1 MDMYARTQGN
11 RMKPRISMKKSFGE
25 GVLHSMKSLL
35 HSRKELCSVS
45 SEECLSQEEQDNF
58 IEITFIG
65 FAEEMGTAHL
75 QELAAVSV
83 ELPDVLKSFQLCKLK
98 ENEVIFL
105 KDLKKTLAKP
115 YVMKHQNQLPEV
127 FCVMRL
133 SPSFPRIKVDYIFT
147 LLSKYT
153 TGVRYVVEVN
163 SLQKHQTEASHGE
176 DDDTNQSV
184 SSIEDDFVT
193 AFEHLDEDEPSKIQ
207 SAGTSSFTSRNHRD
221 TASQTIP
228 SQCLEAVDSKFLVGS
243 AHRKSSTRSSTLI
256 DILGLKE
263 LSSVKNSVTTSISD
277 PWIQRSFYKPYNP
290 CDQGV
295 NFLCKTLFS
304 SSPAESSESD
314 CSSPSP
320 IIFLDEEGYQK
331 SLKAKLQLPKI
342 PVVKDGIE
350 DSDSEVSEFFD
361 SFDQFDELEQALEN
375 SCKVIRDPILG
386 NPSQKRRTGH
396 EQLSS
401 ASITMNPQKF
411 KFDRPT
417 LPANVK
423 KPTPLKP
430 ESPYS
435 SVFDVPDS
443 PRPVKTPGEENGGLF
458 SPIRS
463 SAFSPLGS
471 CGSSEC
477 LCRIN
482 LGGDGT
488 GQNHHDAVYNSYSA
502 YADSVSF
509 EILGSV
515 FHSKS
520 SSEQVCAEND
530 SKHKGIALKEKKGQA
545 GDLKMKTSKEPDK
558 QAKSKHK
565 SLMIRDSIQK
575 FATELVE
582 KSFGSA
588 FKDLQKGVSSCTNA
602 LCHLAAR
609 LTSSVF
615 QMAFY
620 EIGRRRAVSLKERA
634 INGIASF
641 LVSEAI
647 TGALKELRHVKKQ
660 IFTNTVARFAADL
673 AEELVFEGIME
684 VCQFSYPST
693 PTAAQPSSFDYED
706 KVVRSYARDLSE
718 SVIQEAFIE
727 LSQVD
732 VTFTTQAAI
741 SVSMDNIKYV
751 SAESMLESTRTST
764 VFPNLND
771 RATLKPIQD
780 SEKEYTV
787 QQALFCTSGVV
798 SSIPVPLAGR
808 ALCQPQV
815 SSVAHKAKIS
825 PALNSDDN
833 MKVYKD
839 PAHPLSTSRK
849 REEEVTSFRNIYLTS
864 DHSQSTESTPSC
876 LHNQNDTKR
885 PNNRSGMNNN
895 SELTSGS
902 KGINTFSG
910 TMVDMIVNE
919 AYEAITSSRV
929 TKAVEEYTDFL
940 TRKIIDKKPYVQCI
954 GEDFPKNMFADH
966 LAKYVIKQSVDES
979 KTVLCSTS
987 ENLACHVSSQTY
999 TGIGRKEQCVIKKQE
1014 AEKQSN
1020 VSIIAEQQQMP
1031 LNNPC
1036 KFLLTP
1042 THSVQCFS
1050 ESKDCWQDQ
1059 KGHRF
1064 SSKSPPP
1071 CSAVTFARHFLED
1084 FTDTG
1089 SCSVTCLNRPSKKH
1103 DTHKPSPG
1111 PLAYRQ
1117 ADCFLRANSF
1127 SSVMFGS
1134 EDALQME
1141 DKSSLQDG
1149 NTRVMPDTP
1158 PPTPLVP
1165 CQGSSERNLRK
1176 LSKKLKGELAKEFA
1190 PATPPST
1197 PYNPS
1202 VTELS
1207 ETEHDSLENEEFMLK
1222 LMRSLSE
1229 EVESS
1234 EDEDHSEMAVEKEEH
1249 SEKTNQYADCL
1260 ASHIISVATEMAAS
1274 HLDGKTNEREA
1285 CRQVQ
1290 LGMQNKRCGYT
1301 ALTNV
1306 PEQMCNSLWNYAGD
1320 MAGKVISEAKK
1331 IVKSRHCKLL
1341 RLKRVNCQ
1349 VDCLYV
1355 RKGDYRSKDRCGPAR
1370 EQWLGER
1377 DSSALPLPQ
1386 DSGMTGL
1393 TSKYPSCE
1401 SVTDEYADHIIRV
1414 LKREGGNAELL
1425 MDQYASR
1432 LVYRSIK
1439 SGLQQAARKNKLRY
1453 NRKAFPGQNAQV
1465 HGKLELIK
1473 AMNKDAVQ
1481 QMKSS
1486 VHCCEDQTYGRSNS
1500 TQRTEC
1506 TELLHFSES
1515 LARSITCDVRKK
1527 LKISGACLP
1536 KSLTDSCLYKKTE
1549 FDEVTGDLIKTRI
1562 SRTSLPFSPDHKLY
1576 HSTGSLND
1584 NGYSEGIIQAIE
1596 QYARKVADDT
1606 LEMSLG
1612 SAVLH
1617 VAENRKN
1624 GDKLSYTE
1632 KLSPFSGTVC
1642 RCCSMKEHRYCT
1654 ESTSHH
1660 LPAHESSIPV
1670 RHFLHSGLGGACQK
1684 SRVFQLDIPK
1694 IHVDVEQKTV
1704 LSDKGAT
1711 AAIEKAEGELS
1722 YTSLTADSGIG
1733 QDGVSFAE
1741 SLTTEIMTSAMT
1753 NIGQTVNVSVYLSM
1767 PTIADHLADC
1777 TESSQ
1782 GKIAKLSYGEQVQKC
1797 SVGREGFHSV
1807 ESIVSQ
1813 QMSLSIGDDSTGSWS
1828 NLSFEDEHPDESSSF
1843 LHLSDSN
1850 GNSSSWSS
1858 LGLEGDMY
1866 EENLSFPTSDSD
1878 GTEDKDEDSK
1888 DAVEGLEQIRKTL
1901 AIVNIDLEP
1910 NLVDPQLRA
1919 TLQWLAASE
1928 TEVSELYFHDSVT
1941 RDFVFLTRRLRERD
1955 WKVGDLLQAVLKYCE
1970 MIEKASDGEQA
1981 LNKSLVGWLL
1991 ENV

>member
-1 MDMYARTQGN
+1 MDKYARTQGS
-11 RMKPRISMKKSFGE
+11 RMKSRISVKKNFGE
-25 GVLHSMKSLL
+25 GALHCMKSLL

-45 SEECLSQEEQDNF
+45 AEECLNREEQDNF

-65 FAEEMGTAHL
+65 FAEEKSTAHL
-75 QELAAVSV
+75 KELAAVSA
-83 ELPDVLKSFQLCKLK
+83 ELPDVLKSVQLCNLK

-105 KDLKKTLAKP
+105 KDVKATWAKP
-115 YVMKHQNQLPEV
+115 YVMKHQSQLPEV

-133 SPSFPRIKVDYIFT
+133 SPSFPRIKVDYVFT

-153 TGVRYVVEVN
+153 TGVRYAVEIN
-163 SLQKHQTEASHGE
+163 SSQKHRTEPSHGE

-193 AFEHLDEDEPSKIQ
+193 AFEHLDEDEPSKLQ
-207 SAGTSSFTSRNHRD
+207 SAGVSSYISQNHRD
-221 TASQTIP
+221 AASQTIP
-228 SQCLEAVDSKFLVGS
+228 AQSLEVADSKILVGS
-243 AHRKSSTRSSTLI
+243 TRRKSSARSSTLI

-290 CDQGV
+290 SDQGV
-295 NFLCKTLFS
+295 NFLRKTLFS

-361 SFDQFDELEQALEN
+361 SFDQFDDLEQALEN

-386 NPSQKRRTGH
+386 NPSQKRRTAH

-401 ASITMNPQKF
+401 ARVTMNPQKF
-411 KFDRPT
+411 KFDRPA
-417 LPANVK
+417 LPANVR
-423 KPTPLKP
+423 KPTPRKP

-435 SVFDVPDS
+435 SIFDVPDS
-443 PRPVKTPGEENGGLF
+443 PRPVKTSGEENGALF

-477 LCRIN
+477 LCRIS

-488 GQNHHDAVYNSYSA
+488 GPNHHDAVYNSYSA

-515 FHSKS
+515 FHSES
-520 SSEQVCAEND
+520 SSGQVCAGD
-530 SKHKGIALKEKKGQA
+530 YLKHKGIALKEKKGQA
-545 GDLKMKTSKEPDK
+545 VDLKMKNREPEK

-582 KSFGSA
+582 KSFGNA

-620 EIGRRRAVSLKERA
+620 EIGRRRAISLKERA
-634 INGIASF
+634 ISGIANL

-751 SAESMLESTRTST
+751 SAESMIESTQTST
-764 VFPNLND
+764 VFPNFSD
-771 RATLKPIQD
+771 RVALKPAQD
-780 SEKEYTV
+780 SKKEYTV
-787 QQALFCTSGVV
+787 QQALFCTSGLV

-808 ALCQPQV
+808 ALCRHQV
-815 SSVAHKAKIS
+815 SSDAYKAKGTTDS
-825 PALNSDDN
+825 NSDDN
-833 MKVYKD
+833 TKVYKD
-839 PAHPLSTSRK
+839 STHPFFTSRK
-849 REEEVTSFRNIYLTS
+849 REEEVTSFRNVYVTA
-864 DHSQSTESTPSC
+864 DHSQSTGSTPS
-876 LHNQNDTKR
+876 LPHNQNDSKQA
-885 PNNRSGMNNN
+885 NNRSGMNNT
-895 SELTSGS
+895 ELTSGS

-910 TMVDMIVNE
+910 TIVDIIVNE

-929 TKAVEEYTDFL
+929 TKAVEEYRDFL
-940 TRKIIDKKPYVQCI
+940 TRKIIDKKPHTQCF
-954 GEDFPKNMFADH
+954 GDDFPKNMFADH

-979 KTVLCSTS
+979 KAVLCNTPD
-987 ENLACHVSSQTY
+987 NLACNATSETSADSS
-999 TGIGRKEQCVIKKQE
+999 RKDQCVTKKQE

-1020 VSIIAEQQQMP
+1020 VSVIVEQQQMP

-1036 KFLLTP
+1036 KFLRTP

-1050 ESKDCWQDQ
+1050 ESKDCWQEQ
-1059 KGHRF
+1059 KEHSF
-1064 SSKSPPP
+1064 SAKLPLP
-1071 CSAVTFARHFLED
+1071 CSTVTFARHVLQD
-1084 FTDTG
+1084 FTETG
-1089 SCSVTCLNRPSKKH
+1089 SYSTPYLNKPSKTH
-1103 DTHKPSPG
+1103 DTQKPSSG
-1111 PLAYRQ
+1111 PLTYKQ
-1117 ADCFLRANSF
+1117 ADCFLHANRF
-1127 SSVMFGS
+1127 SSVMLGS
-1134 EDALQME
+1134 EEALQVE
-1141 DKSSLQDG
+1141 DKSSLKDG
-1149 NTRVMPDTP
+1149 SICAMPGTP

-1202 VTELS
+1202 VTGLS
-1207 ETEHDSLENEEFMLK
+1207 ETDHDALENEEFMLK

-1234 EDEDHSEMAVEKEEH
+1234 EDEYHSEIPVEKKECA
-1249 SEKTNQYADCL
+1249 EKTVQYADCL

-1274 HLDGKTNEREA
+1274 HLGGKTNEREA
-1285 CRQVQ
+1285 DREVQ

-1301 ALTNV
+1301 AFVNI
-1306 PEQMCNSLWNYAGD
+1306 PEETCNSLCNYAGD

-1349 VDCLYV
+1349 VDCVYLK
-1355 RKGDYRSKDRCGPAR
+1355 KGDKDHNSKEWCGPVQD
-1370 EQWLGER
+1370 QWLGER
-1377 DSSALPLPQ
+1377 DSSVLSLPQ
-1386 DSGMTGL
+1386 GSGMAGL

-1425 MDQYASR
+1425 MDQYANR
-1432 LVYRSIK
+1432 LAYRSIK
-1439 SGLQQAARKNKLRY
+1439 SGLQQAARKTKQRY
-1453 NRKAFPGQNAQV
+1453 NRKTFPGQNTQV
-1465 HGKLELIK
+1465 SGKLEPIK
-1473 AMNKDAVQ
+1473 AVNKDAVQ
-1481 QMKSS
+1481 HMKSS
-1486 VHCCEDQTYGRSNS
+1486 IHRCEDQTCERSID
-1500 TQRTEC
+1500 TQRMEC
-1506 TELLHFSES
+1506 TELLNFSES

-1527 LKISGACLP
+1527 LKMSGACLP

-1549 FDEVTGDLIKTRI
+1549 FDEVTGDLTKTRF
-1562 SRTSLPFSPDHKLY
+1562 SRTFLPFSPDRKLY
-1576 HSTGSLND
+1576 HSMGSLNE
-1584 NGYSEGIIQAIE
+1584 NSYSQSIIQAIE
-1596 QYARKVADDT
+1596 EYARKVADDT
-1606 LEMSLG
+1606 LEMSLE

-1642 RCCSMKEHRYCT
+1642 RCCSMKEHRYCS
-1654 ESTSHH
+1654 ESASHH
-1660 LPAHESSIPV
+1660 LPVQEPSLPV
-1670 RHFLHSGLGGACQK
+1670 RHFLHAGLGSASQK
-1684 SRVFQLDIPK
+1684 SRVLQLDIPK

-1704 LSDKGAT
+1704 FSDKGAT
-1711 AAIEKAEGELS
+1711 VAIEKAEGELS
-1722 YTSLTADSGIG
+1722 YTSLAADSGIG

-1753 NIGQTVNVSVYLSM
+1753 NIGQAVNIS
-1767 PTIADHLADC
+1767 
-1777 TESSQ
+1777 
-1782 GKIAKLSYGEQVQKC
+1782 

-1807 ESIVSQ
+1807 ESVVSQ

-1888 DAVEGLEQIRKTL
+1888 DAVEGSEQIRKTL
-1901 AIVNIDLEP
+1901 AVANIDLEP
-1910 NLVDPQLRA
+1910 NLVDLQLRA

-1928 TEVSELYFHDSVT
+1928 TEVSDLHFHDSAT
-1941 RDFVFLTRRLRERD
+1941 REFVFLSRRLRERD

-1970 MIEKASDGEQA
+1970 IIEKASDGEQA
-1981 LNKSLVGWLL
+1981 LNKSLVSWLL

>member
-1 MDMYARTQGN
+1 MDMYTRAQSSRL
-11 RMKPRISMKKSFGE
+11 KPRMSVKKSFGE
-25 GVLHSMKSLL
+25 SVLHSMKSLL
-35 HSRKELCSVS
+35 HSKKDLCNVS
-45 SEECLSQEEQDNF
+45 AEECLNQEEHDYF
-58 IEITFIG
+58 IEMTFIG

-83 ELPDVLKSFQLCKLK
+83 ELPDVLKSLQLCKLK
-98 ENEVIFL
+98 ENEVMFL
-105 KDLKKTLAKP
+105 KDIKKTLVKP
-115 YVMKHQNQLPEV
+115 YAIKPQNQLPEV
-127 FCVMRL
+127 VCVMRL
-133 SPSFPRIKVDYIFT
+133 SPSFPRIKADYIFT

-153 TGVRYVVEVN
+153 TGIRYAVGIT
-163 SLQKHQTEASHGE
+163 SSQKHQSETSHGE

-207 SAGTSSFTSRNHRD
+207 SAGVCSFTSQNHRD
-221 TASQTIP
+221 AASQTI
-228 SQCLEAVDSKFLVGS
+228 SAQSLEAVDSKILVGS
-243 AHRKSSTRSSTLI
+243 VRRKSSARSSTLV

-277 PWIQRSFYKPYNP
+277 PWIQRSFYKTYNP
-290 CDQGV
+290 SDQGV
-295 NFLCKTLFS
+295 NFLCKTFFS

-361 SFDQFDELEQALEN
+361 SFDQFDELEEALEN

-386 NPSQKRRTGH
+386 NPTQKRRTAQ
-396 EQLSS
+396 EKLSS
-401 ASITMNPQKF
+401 ASVAMNPQKF
-411 KFDRPT
+411 KSDRPT

-423 KPTPLKP
+423 KPTPRKL

-435 SVFDVPDS
+435 SGFDVPDS
-443 PRPVKTPGEENGGLF
+443 PRPVKTSGEENGGFF

-488 GQNHHDAVYNSYSA
+488 GQNHHDAIYNSYSA
-502 YADSVSF
+502 YADSVSS

-515 FHSKS
+515 FHSEFS
-520 SSEQVCAEND
+520 SQVCTGND
-530 SKHKGIALKEKKGQA
+530 SEPKGIALKEKKGQA
-545 GDLKMKTSKEPDK
+545 AKMKTGKETDK

-575 FATELVE
+575 FAAELVE

-620 EIGRRRAVSLKERA
+620 EIGRRRAISLKERA
-634 INGIASF
+634 INGIANF

-673 AEELVFEGIME
+673 AEELVFEGVME

-693 PTAAQPSSFDYED
+693 PTAAQPSAFDYED
-706 KVVRSYARDLSE
+706 KVVRSYAGDLSE

-741 SVSMDNIKYV
+741 SVSMDNVKYV
-751 SAESMLESTRTST
+751 SAESMVESTRTST

-771 RATLKPIQD
+771 RVALNPIQD
-780 SEKEYTV
+780 SKKEYTV

-808 ALCQPQV
+808 ALCHHQV
-815 SSVAHKAKIS
+815 SSDACKAEVF
-825 PALNSDDN
+825 PAPSSDDN
-833 MKVYKD
+833 VKVCED
-839 PAHPLSTSRK
+839 SAHPFFTSRK

-864 DHSQSTESTPSC
+864 DHSPSTGSTPSL
-876 LHNQNDTKR
+876 LHKQNDNKQT
-885 PNNRSGMNNN
+885 NTTSGMNIN

-902 KGINTFSG
+902 KGIKTFSG

-919 AYEAITSSRV
+919 AYEAISSSRV
-929 TKAVEEYTDFL
+929 TKAVEEYTDFF
-940 TRKIIDKKPYVQCI
+940 TRKIIDKKSYVQCS
-954 GEDFPKNMFADH
+954 GEDFTKSMVVDP
-966 LAKYVIKQSVDES
+966 LPKYVVKQSVNES
-979 KTVLCSTS
+979 KAVACSAS
-987 ENLACHVSSQTY
+987 ENLACNVSIQTCAD
-999 TGIGRKEQCVIKKQE
+999 IRRREQCVKKQE
-1014 AEKQSN
+1014 AEKQTN
-1020 VSIIAEQQQMP
+1020 VSVIMGQQMP

-1036 KFLLTP
+1036 RFLLTP
-1042 THSVQCFS
+1042 TRPVQCFP
-1050 ESKDCWQDQ
+1050 ESKDCCRER
-1059 KGHRF
+1059 KGHGF
-1064 SSKSPPP
+1064 SSKSPPT
-1071 CSAVTFARHFLED
+1071 CSTVTFARQVVED
-1084 FTDTG
+1084 FNGTG
-1089 SCSVTCLNRPSKKH
+1089 SSSITCLNRPSKKH
-1103 DTHKPSPG
+1103 DTQKTSSG
-1111 PLAYRQ
+1111 PLTYRQ
-1117 ADCFLRANSF
+1117 ADSFLHANSF
-1127 SSVMFGS
+1127 SSVIFS
-1134 EDALQME
+1134 REDALQGE
-1141 DKSSLQDG
+1141 DKSSLKDG
-1149 NTRVMPDTP
+1149 STCVMPGTP

-1165 CQGSSERNLRK
+1165 YQYSSERNLRK

-1202 VTELS
+1202 VTGLS
-1207 ETEHDSLENEEFMLK
+1207 ETECDSLENEEFMLK

-1234 EDEDHSEMAVEKEEH
+1234 EDEDHSEMPVEK
-1249 SEKTNQYADCL
+1249 
-1260 ASHIISVATEMAAS
+1260 
-1274 HLDGKTNEREA
+1274 G
-1285 CRQVQ
+1285 
-1290 LGMQNKRCGYT
+1290 
-1301 ALTNV
+1301 
-1306 PEQMCNSLWNYAGD
+1306 
-1320 MAGKVISEAKK
+1320 
-1331 IVKSRHCKLL
+1331 
-1341 RLKRVNCQ
+1341 
-1349 VDCLYV
+1349 
-1355 RKGDYRSKDRCGPAR
+1355 
-1370 EQWLGER
+1370 
-1377 DSSALPLPQ
+1377 
-1386 DSGMTGL
+1386 SGVTGL

-1432 LVYRSIK
+1432 LVYKSIK
-1439 SGLQQAARKNKLRY
+1439 SGLQQVARKNRLRY
-1453 NRKAFPGQNAQV
+1453 NRKLLPGQNAQV
-1465 HGKLELIK
+1465 NGKLELLK
-1473 AMNKDAVQ
+1473 AVNKGAVQ

-1486 VHCCEDQTYGRSNS
+1486 IYRCEDQMCERNLS
-1500 TQRTEC
+1500 TRRTQHA
-1506 TELLHFSES
+1506 ELLDFSES
-1515 LARSITCDVRKK
+1515 LVRSITCDVRNK
-1527 LKISGACLP
+1527 LKMSGACLP

-1549 FDEVTGDLIKTRI
+1549 FDEVTGDLIKTGF
-1562 SRTSLPFSPDHKLY
+1562 SRTFHPFSPDHKLY
-1576 HSTGSLND
+1576 HSTGSLNE
-1584 NGYSEGIIQAIE
+1584 NGYSEGIIEAIE

-1606 LEMSLG
+1606 LEMSLE

-1624 GDKLSYTE
+1624 GDRLSHTE

-1660 LPAHESSIPV
+1660 LSVQESSIPG
-1670 RHFLHSGLGGACQK
+1670 RHFLHSRLADACQK
-1684 SRVFQLDIPK
+1684 SRAFQLDIPK
-1694 IHVDVEQKTV
+1694 IHVDVEQKMV
-1704 LSDKGAT
+1704 FSGKGAT
-1711 AAIEKAEGELS
+1711 AAVEKAEGELS

-1753 NIGQTVNVSVYLSM
+1753 NIGQAVNIS
-1767 PTIADHLADC
+1767 
-1777 TESSQ
+1777 
-1782 GKIAKLSYGEQVQKC
+1782 

-1843 LHLSDSN
+1843 LHLSDSSAAFSSSPGSN

-1866 EENLSFPTSDSD
+1866 EENLSLPTSDSD

-1888 DAVEGLEQIRKTL
+1888 DAAEGLEQIRKTL
-1901 AIVNIDLEP
+1901 SIVNIDLES

-1919 TLQWLAASE
+1919 ALQWLSASE
-1928 TEVSELYFHDSVT
+1928 TEVSDLHFHDTAT
-1941 RDFVFLTRRLRERD
+1941 REFVFLSRRLRERD

-1970 MIEKASDGEQA
+1970 MIEKAPDGDQA
-1981 LNKSLVGWLL
+1981 PNKSLVGWLM

>member
-1 MDMYARTQGN
+1 MDVYTRTQST
-11 RMKPRISMKKSFGE
+11 RMKPRLSVKKSFGE

-35 HSRKELCSVS
+35 HSRKELCNVS
-45 SEECLSQEEQDNF
+45 AEECLNREEQDNF

-75 QELAAVSV
+75 QELAAVSA
-83 ELPDVLKSFQLCKLK
+83 ELPDVLKSLQLCKLK

-105 KDLKKTLAKP
+105 KDVKKTLPKP
-115 YVMKHQNQLPEV
+115 CVMRSQSQLPEV
-127 FCVMRL
+127 LCVVRL
-133 SPSFPRIKVDYIFT
+133 APSFPRIKADYVFT

-153 TGVRYVVEVN
+153 TGVRYAVEIN
-163 SLQKHQTEASHGE
+163 SLQKQQTETSRAE

-193 AFEHLDEDEPSKIQ
+193 AFEQLDEDEPSKGQ
-207 SAGTSSFTSRNHRD
+207 SVGACSSTSRNHRD
-221 TASQTIP
+221 AASQTIP
-228 SQCLEAVDSKFLVGS
+228 GQCPEAVDSKILVGS
-243 AHRKSSTRSSTLI
+243 GRRKSSTRSSALI
-256 DILGLKE
+256 DILELKE

-290 CDQGV
+290 SGQGV

-304 SSPAESSESD
+304 SSPAESSESN

-361 SFDQFDELEQALEN
+361 SFDQFDELEQTLEK
-375 SCKVIRDPILG
+375 SGKVIRDPILG
-386 NPSQKRRTGH
+386 NPSQKRRAAH
-396 EQLSS
+396 EHLCS
-401 ASITMNPQKF
+401 ANITMNPQKF

-423 KPTPLKP
+423 KPTPRKP

-443 PRPVKTPGEENGGLF
+443 PRPVKASGEESGGLF

-477 LCRIN
+477 LCRIS

-488 GQNHHDAVYNSYSA
+488 SQNHHDALYNTYSE

-515 FHSKS
+515 FHSES
-520 SSEQVCAEND
+520 SSEQICAGHD
-530 SKHKGIALKEKKGQA
+530 SKCNRIALKEEKSQA
-545 GDLKMKTSKEPDK
+545 ADLRIKTGKEPDK
-558 QAKSKHK
+558 QAKSKHR
-565 SLMIRDSIQK
+565 SSMIRDSIQK
-575 FATELVE
+575 FATDLVE

-620 EIGRRRAVSLKERA
+620 EIGRRRAISLKERA
-634 INGIASF
+634 INGLANF

-693 PTAAQPSSFDYED
+693 PTAAQLSSFDYED

-741 SVSMDNIKYV
+741 SVSMDNVKYV
-751 SAESMLESTRTST
+751 SAESTLESTQTST
-764 VFPNLND
+764 VFPNFND
-771 RATLKPIQD
+771 RVALNPIQD
-780 SEKEYTV
+780 SKKEYTV
-787 QQALFCTSGVV
+787 HQALFCTSGIV

-808 ALCQPQV
+808 ALCQRQT
-815 SSVAHKAKIS
+815 SSDACKAKACTA
-825 PALNSDDN
+825 PNSDDN
-833 MKVYKD
+833 VKVCKD
-839 PAHPLSTSRK
+839 WTHQFFTNRK
-849 REEEVTSFRNIYLTS
+849 REEEVSFRNIYLTS
-864 DHSQSTESTPSC
+864 DHSRSSENNPSL
-876 LHNQNDTKR
+876 LHKQNDTKQTT
-885 PNNRSGMNNN
+885 NRSGMNSN
-895 SELTSGS
+895 SELTCGS
-902 KGINTFSG
+902 KSINSFSG

-919 AYEAITSSRV
+919 AYEAISSSRV
-929 TKAVEEYTDFL
+929 TKAVEEYTELL
-940 TRKIIDKKPYVQCI
+940 TRKIDKKPYVQYS
-954 GEDFPKNMFADH
+954 GEDFPKNAFADH
-966 LAKYVIKQSVDES
+966 LAKCIIKQSVDET
-979 KTVLCSTS
+979 KTVLCNTS
-987 ENLACHVSSQTY
+987 ENLSCNVGSQTY
-999 TGIGRKEQCVIKKQE
+999 TDISRKEQCVIKKQE

-1020 VSIIAEQQQMP
+1020 ASIIVEQQMP
-1031 LNNPC
+1031 LNNQC

-1042 THSVQCFS
+1042 TNSVQCFS
-1050 ESKDCWQDQ
+1050 ESKGCWQEQ
-1059 KGHRF
+1059 KGHGF

-1071 CSAVTFARHFLED
+1071 CSSVTSARHVLED
-1084 FTDTG
+1084 LADTG
-1089 SCSVTCLNRPSKKH
+1089 SCSVTNKPSKNR
-1103 DTHKPSPG
+1103 DTQKPSSG
-1111 PLAYRQ
+1111 RLSYRQ
-1117 ADCFLRANSF
+1117 ADCFLHANSF

-1134 EDALQME
+1134 EEALQMV
-1141 DKSSLQDG
+1141 DKSSIKEG
-1149 NTRVMPDTP
+1149 NNGVMPDTP

-1165 CQGSSERNLRK
+1165 CQASSERNLRK

-1202 VTELS
+1202 VTGSS
-1207 ETEHDSLENEEFMLK
+1207 EIEHDSLENEEFMLK

-1234 EDEDHSEMAVEKEEH
+1234 DDEDHSEMIVEKEH
-1249 SEKTNQYADCL
+1249 SEKTIQYADCL
-1260 ASHIISVATEMAAS
+1260 ASHIISIATEMAAS
-1274 HLDGKTNEREA
+1274 YLDAKTNEREA
-1285 CRQVQ
+1285 DRQIQ
-1290 LGMQNKRCGYT
+1290 LSMQNKKCGYT
-1301 ALTNV
+1301 TFIST
-1306 PEQMCNSLWNYAGD
+1306 PEETCSSLWNYAGD

-1331 IVKSRHCKLL
+1331 MVKSRHCKLL

-1349 VDCLYV
+1349 VDCLYL
-1355 RKGDYRSKDRCGPAR
+1355 RKGDKDDNSKEWCGPV
-1370 EQWLGER
+1370 QDQPPGER
-1377 DSSALPLPQ
+1377 DSSVLSLPQ
-1386 DSGMTGL
+1386 GSDMTGL

-1414 LKREGGNAELL
+1414 LKREGANSELL

-1432 LVYRSIK
+1432 LAYRSIK
-1439 SGLQQAARKNKLRY
+1439 SGLRQAARKTKLRC
-1453 NRKAFPGQNAQV
+1453 NRKTFPGQSAPIN
-1465 HGKLELIK
+1465 GKLELIK
-1473 AMNKDAVQ
+1473 AVNKDAVQ
-1481 QMKSS
+1481 QVKSS
-1486 VHCCEDQTYGRSNS
+1486 IHHCADQTHERSIS
-1500 TQRTEC
+1500 TRRTEC
-1506 TELLHFSES
+1506 MELLHFSES
-1515 LARSITCDVRKK
+1515 LACSITRDVRKK

-1549 FDEVTGDLIKTRI
+1549 LEEVAGDLIKTRF
-1562 SRTSLPFSPDHKLY
+1562 STLLPFSPNHKLY
-1576 HSTGSLND
+1576 HSTGSLNE

-1606 LEMSLG
+1606 LEMSLE
-1612 SAVLH
+1612 SAGLQ

-1624 GDKLSYTE
+1624 GDRLSYTE

-1642 RCCSMKEHRYCT
+1642 RCCSMKEHQYCT
-1654 ESTSHH
+1654 ESLSHH
-1660 LPAHESSIPV
+1660 LPMQDPSVPV
-1670 RHFLHSGLGGACQK
+1670 RHFLRSRVDGACQK
-1684 SRVFQLDIPK
+1684 PRVFQLDIPK
-1694 IHVDVEQKTV
+1694 IHVDVDQKTV
-1704 LSDKGAT
+1704 FSDKVAV
-1711 AAIEKAEGELS
+1711 AAVEKAEGELS
-1722 YTSLTADSGIG
+1722 YTSVAADSGIG

-1753 NIGQTVNVSVYLSM
+1753 NIGQVVNIS
-1767 PTIADHLADC
+1767 
-1777 TESSQ
+1777 
-1782 GKIAKLSYGEQVQKC
+1782 

-1843 LHLSDSN
+1843 LHLSDS
-1850 GNSSSWSS
+1850 
-1858 LGLEGDMY
+1858 
-1866 EENLSFPTSDSD
+1866 D

-1888 DAVEGLEQIRKTL
+1888 DAVEGLEQVKKTL
-1901 AIVNIDLEP
+1901 AVVNIDLEP

-1919 TLQWLAASE
+1919 ALQWVAASE
-1928 TEVSELYFHDSVT
+1928 TEVSDLHFHGAAT
-1941 RDFVFLTRRLRERD
+1941 REFVLLSRRLRERD

-1970 MIEKASDGEQA
+1970 MLEKASDGEQA
-1981 LNKSLVGWLL
+1981 LDKPLAGWLL

>member
-1 MDMYARTQGN
+1 MEHFAPITSPAVAIKICPQF
-11 RMKPRISMKKSFGE
+11 SV
-25 GVLHSMKSLL
+25 VLWKFL
-35 HSRKELCSVS
+35 
-45 SEECLSQEEQDNF
+45 
-58 IEITFIG
+58 
-65 FAEEMGTAHL
+65 
-75 QELAAVSV
+75 
-83 ELPDVLKSFQLCKLK
+83 VLKQSGFFFFFF
-98 ENEVIFL
+98 FL
-105 KDLKKTLAKP
+105 FSGA
-115 YVMKHQNQLPEV
+115 
-127 FCVMRL
+127 C
-133 SPSFPRIKVDYIFT
+133 
-147 LLSKYT
+147 
-153 TGVRYVVEVN
+153 
-163 SLQKHQTEASHGE
+163 SL
-176 DDDTNQSV
+176 
-184 SSIEDDFVT
+184 
-193 AFEHLDEDEPSKIQ
+193 
-207 SAGTSSFTSRNHRD
+207 TSQNHRD
-221 TASQTIP
+221 AASQTIP
-228 SQCLEAVDSKFLVGS
+228 AKCLEAVDSKILVGS
-243 AHRKSSTRSSTLI
+243 ARRKSSARSSALI
-256 DILGLKE
+256 DYLGLKE
-263 LSSVKNSVTTSISD
+263 LSAVKNSVTTSISD

-290 CDQGV
+290 SDQGV
-295 NFLCKTLFS
+295 NFLGKKLFS

-361 SFDQFDELEQALEN
+361 SFDQFDDLEQALEN
-375 SCKVIRDPILG
+375 SRKVIKDPVLG
-386 NPSQKRRTGH
+386 NPSQKRRTAH

-401 ASITMNPQKF
+401 KSITMNPQKF

-423 KPTPLKP
+423 KPTPRKP

-443 PRPVKTPGEENGGLF
+443 PRPVKTSGEETGGLF

-482 LGGDGT
+482 FGGDGT
-488 GQNHHDAVYNSYSA
+488 RQSHHDAIYNSYSA

-515 FHSKS
+515 FHSES
-520 SSEQVCAEND
+520 SSEQVCAGTD

-545 GDLKMKTSKEPDK
+545 ADLKMKASKEPDK

-620 EIGRRRAVSLKERA
+620 EIGRRRAISLKERA
-634 INGIASF
+634 INGIANF

-647 TGALKELRHVKKQ
+647 TGALKELQHVKKQ

-693 PTAAQPSSFDYED
+693 PTAPQPPSFDYEN

-764 VFPNLND
+764 AFPNFSD
-771 RATLKPIQD
+771 KVALKPIED
-780 SEKEYTV
+780 SKKEYTV
-787 QQALFCTSGVV
+787 QQALFCTSGLV

-808 ALCQPQV
+808 ALCQHQI
-815 SSVAHKAKIS
+815 SSDKAKVS
-825 PALNSDDN
+825 TAPNYDEN
-833 MKVYKD
+833 MKGYKD
-839 PAHPLSTSRK
+839 SAHPLFTSRK
-849 REEEVTSFRNIYLTS
+849 REEEVASFRNIYLTS
-864 DHSQSTESTPSC
+864 DHSQSTENTPSL
-876 LHNQNDTKR
+876 LHNQNDTKQT
-885 PNNRSGMNNN
+885 NNRSGMNSN

-902 KGINTFSG
+902 KGVNTFSG

-929 TKAVEEYTDFL
+929 PKAVEEYTDFL

-979 KTVLCSTS
+979 KTS
-987 ENLACHVSSQTY
+987 ENLACNVSSQPYADINRREQY
-999 TGIGRKEQCVIKKQE
+999 TIKKQE

-1020 VSIIAEQQQMP
+1020 VSVIVEQQQMP

-1036 KFLLTP
+1036 RFLLTP
-1042 THSVQCFS
+1042 THSFQCFS
-1050 ESKDCWQDQ
+1050 ESRDCWQEQ
-1059 KGHRF
+1059 KGYSF
-1064 SSKSPPP
+1064 SSKAPPP
-1071 CSAVTFARHFLED
+1071 CSTVTFARPVLED
-1084 FTDTG
+1084 FTDTR
-1089 SCSVTCLNRPSKKH
+1089 SCSITHLNKPSKTH
-1103 DTHKPSPG
+1103 DNQKTLSG

-1117 ADCFLRANSF
+1117 ADCFLHASSF
-1127 SSVMFGS
+1127 SSVILGS

-1141 DKSSLQDG
+1141 DKSSLKDG
-1149 NTRVMPDTP
+1149 NTCVMPDTP

-1202 VTELS
+1202 MIGVSKTER
-1207 ETEHDSLENEEFMLK
+1207 DSLENEEFMLK
-1222 LMRSLSE
+1222 LMQSLSE

-1234 EDEDHSEMAVEKEEH
+1234 EEEDPSVMLTEKEECP
-1249 SEKTNQYADCL
+1249 EKTIQYAHCL
-1260 ASHIISVATEMAAS
+1260 ASQIVSVATEMAAS
-1274 HLDGKTNEREA
+1274 HLDGKTNERGA
-1285 CRQVQ
+1285 DRQVK
-1290 LGMQNKRCGYT
+1290 LGMQNKSCEST
-1301 ALTNV
+1301 AFINI
-1306 PEQMCNSLWNYAGD
+1306 PEESFSSLWNYAGD
-1320 MAGKVISEAKK
+1320 MAGRVINEAKK

-1349 VDCLYV
+1349 VDCLYL
-1355 RKGDYRSKDRCGPAR
+1355 RKGDKDSSSKEWCSPVWD
-1370 EQWLGER
+1370 QWLGEG
-1377 DSSALPLPQ
+1377 DSSVLPLPQ
-1386 DSGMTGL
+1386 GPGVTGL

-1414 LKREGGNAELL
+1414 LKREGGNTELL
-1425 MDQYASR
+1425 VDQYASR
-1432 LVYRSIK
+1432 LAYRSIK
-1439 SGLQQAARKNKLRY
+1439 SGLQQAARKNRLRY
-1453 NRKAFPGQNAQV
+1453 NRKTLLGQNAQV
-1465 HGKLELIK
+1465 NGKLELVK
-1473 AMNKDAVQ
+1473 AVNKDAAQ
-1481 QMKSS
+1481 QVKSS
-1486 VHCCEDQTYGRSNS
+1486 IHRCEDQSHERNAD

-1506 TELLHFSES
+1506 RELLHFSES
-1515 LARSITCDVRKK
+1515 LARGITCDVRKK
-1527 LKISGACLP
+1527 LKMSGTCLP
-1536 KSLTDSCLYKKTE
+1536 KSLTDSCLYKKSE
-1549 FDEVTGDLIKTRI
+1549 FAEVTGDHVKTRF
-1562 SRTSLPFSPDHKLY
+1562 SRTFLPFSSDHKLY
-1576 HSTGSLND
+1576 HSTDSLNE
-1584 NGYSEGIIQAIE
+1584 NGYSEGVIQAIE
-1596 QYARKVADDT
+1596 QYARKVADNT
-1606 LEMSLG
+1606 LEMSLE

-1624 GDKLSYTE
+1624 GDRLSYTE

-1654 ESTSHH
+1654 ESTTHH
-1660 LPAHESSIPV
+1660 LPVQESSIPV
-1670 RHFLHSGLGGACQK
+1670 RHFHHSGLGGACQK
-1684 SRVFQLDIPK
+1684 SRMFQLDIPK
-1694 IHVDVEQKTV
+1694 IHVDIEQKTV
-1704 LSDKGAT
+1704 FSDKGAT
-1711 AAIEKAEGELS
+1711 AAVEKGGELS

-1733 QDGVSFAE
+1733 QDGISFAE

-1753 NIGQTVNVSVYLSM
+1753 NIGQ
-1767 PTIADHLADC
+1767 A
-1777 TESSQ
+1777 
-1782 GKIAKLSYGEQVQKC
+1782 
-1797 SVGREGFHSV
+1797 
-1807 ESIVSQ
+1807 
-1813 QMSLSIGDDSTGSWS
+1813 
-1828 NLSFEDEHPDESSSF
+1828 
-1843 LHLSDSN
+1843 
-1850 GNSSSWSS
+1850 
-1858 LGLEGDMY
+1858 
-1866 EENLSFPTSDSD
+1866 
-1878 GTEDKDEDSK
+1878 
-1888 DAVEGLEQIRKTL
+1888 
-1901 AIVNIDLEP
+1901 VNI
-1910 NLVDPQLRA
+1910 R
-1919 TLQWLAASE
+1919 
-1928 TEVSELYFHDSVT
+1928 
-1941 RDFVFLTRRLRERD
+1941 
-1955 WKVGDLLQAVLKYCE
+1955 
-1970 MIEKASDGEQA
+1970 
-1981 LNKSLVGWLL
+1981 
-1991 ENV
+1991 

>member
-1 MDMYARTQGN
+1 MVSDT
-11 RMKPRISMKKSFGE
+11 E
-25 GVLHSMKSLL
+25 
-35 HSRKELCSVS
+35 EL
-45 SEECLSQEEQDNF
+45 
-58 IEITFIG
+58 
-65 FAEEMGTAHL
+65 
-75 QELAAVSV
+75 
-83 ELPDVLKSFQLCKLK
+83 
-98 ENEVIFL
+98 
-105 KDLKKTLAKP
+105 
-115 YVMKHQNQLPEV
+115 
-127 FCVMRL
+127 
-133 SPSFPRIKVDYIFT
+133 RIKVDYIFT

-153 TGVRYVVEVN
+153 TGIRYAVEVN
-163 SLQKHQTEASHGE
+163 SSQKHQTETSHGE

-207 SAGTSSFTSRNHRD
+207 SGGACSFTSRNHRD
-221 TASQTIP
+221 AASQTI
-228 SQCLEAVDSKFLVGS
+228 
-243 AHRKSSTRSSTLI
+243 
-256 DILGLKE
+256 
-263 LSSVKNSVTTSISD
+263 
-277 PWIQRSFYKPYNP
+277 
-290 CDQGV
+290 
-295 NFLCKTLFS
+295 
-304 SSPAESSESD
+304 PAESSESD

-375 SCKVIRDPILG
+375 SCKVIRDPVLG
-386 NPSQKRRTGH
+386 NPSQKRRTAH

-423 KPTPLKP
+423 KPTPRKP

-443 PRPVKTPGEENGGLF
+443 PRPVKTSGEENGGLF

-488 GQNHHDAVYNSYSA
+488 GQNRHDAVYNSYSA

-515 FHSKS
+515 FHSES
-520 SSEQVCAEND
+520 SSEQVCAGSD
-530 SKHKGIALKEKKGQA
+530 PKHKGIALKEKKGQA
-545 GDLKMKTSKEPDK
+545 ADFRMKTSKEPDK

-575 FATELVE
+575 FAAELVE

-588 FKDLQKGVSSCTNA
+588 FKDLQKGVSSCTSA
-602 LCHLAAR
+602 LCQLAAR

-620 EIGRRRAVSLKERA
+620 EIGRRRAISLKERA
-634 INGIASF
+634 INGIANF

-751 SAESMLESTRTST
+751 SAESMLESTQTST
-764 VFPNLND
+764 VFPNFSD
-771 RATLKPIQD
+771 RVAVKPIQD
-780 SEKEYTV
+780 SKKEYTV

-808 ALCQPQV
+808 ALCQHQV
-815 SSVAHKAKIS
+815 SSDAYKAKVS
-825 PALNSDDN
+825 TAPNSDD
-833 MKVYKD
+833 KVYKD
-839 PAHPLSTSRK
+839 CAHPFFASRK
-849 REEEVTSFRNIYLTS
+849 REEEVASFRNIYLTS
-864 DHSQSTESTPSC
+864 DHSQSTGSTPSL
-876 LHNQNDTKR
+876 LHNQNDTKQ
-885 PNNRSGMNNN
+885 PNNRSGMN
-895 SELTSGS
+895 SDTEITSGS

-940 TRKIIDKKPYVQCI
+940 TRKIIDKKPYMQCI
-954 GEDFPKNMFADH
+954 GEDFPKNVFADH

-979 KTVLCSTS
+979 KTVLCNTS
-987 ENLACHVSSQTY
+987 ENLACSVSSQTY
-999 TGIGRKEQCVIKKQE
+999 ADISRRDQCVIKKQE
-1014 AEKQSN
+1014 TDKQSN
-1020 VSIIAEQQQMP
+1020 VSVIVEQQQMP

-1036 KFLLTP
+1036 NFLLTP

-1050 ESKDCWQDQ
+1050 ESKDCWQEQ

-1064 SSKSPPP
+1064 SSKSPPT
-1071 CSAVTFARHFLED
+1071 CSTVTFAKRVLED
-1084 FTDTG
+1084 FSDTG
-1089 SCSVTCLNRPSKKH
+1089 SCSITYLNKPSKKH
-1103 DTHKPSPG
+1103 DTQKPSSG
-1111 PLAYRQ
+1111 PVAYRQ
-1117 ADCFLRANSF
+1117 ADCFLHANSF

-1134 EDALQME
+1134 EDTLQVE
-1141 DKSSLQDG
+1141 DKSSLKDG
-1149 NTRVMPDTP
+1149 NTCVMPGTP

-1165 CQGSSERNLRK
+1165 CQSSSERNLRK

-1202 VTELS
+1202 VAGLS

-1234 EDEDHSEMAVEKEEH
+1234 EDEDHSEMPVEKEEC
-1249 SEKTNQYADCL
+1249 SEKTIQYADCL
-1260 ASHIISVATEMAAS
+1260 ASHIISLATEMAAS
-1274 HLDGKTNEREA
+1274 HLDGKTNTREA
-1285 CRQVQ
+1285 DRQVQ
-1290 LGMQNKRCGYT
+1290 LGMHNKRCGYT
-1301 ALTNV
+1301 AFTNI
-1306 PEQMCNSLWNYAGD
+1306 PEETCNSLWNYAGD

-1349 VDCLYV
+1349 VDCLYQ
-1355 RKGDYRSKDRCGPAR
+1355 RKGDKDSSSKERCSPGQD
-1370 EQWLGER
+1370 QWPGER
-1377 DSSALPLPQ
+1377 DSSVLPLPQ
-1386 DSGMTGL
+1386 GSSTTGL

-1425 MDQYASR
+1425 MDHYASR
-1432 LVYRSIK
+1432 LAYRSIK
-1439 SGLQQAARKNKLRY
+1439 SGLQQAARKSKLRY
-1453 NRKAFPGQNAQV
+1453 NRKTFPGQSAQV
-1465 HGKLELIK
+1465 NGKVELIK
-1473 AMNKDAVQ
+1473 AVNKDAVQ
-1481 QMKSS
+1481 QATSGI
-1486 VHCCEDQTYGRSNS
+1486 HGREDQTYGRGIG
-1500 TQRTEC
+1500 TRGTEC

-1527 LKISGACLP
+1527 LKMSGACLP

-1549 FDEVTGDLIKTRI
+1549 FDEVTGDLIKTRF
-1562 SRTSLPFSPDHKLY
+1562 SRTFLPFSPDHKLY
-1576 HSTGSLND
+1576 HSTGSLNES
-1584 NGYSEGIIQAIE
+1584 GYSEGIIQAIE

-1606 LEMSLG
+1606 LEMGLE

-1624 GDKLSYTE
+1624 GDRLSYTE

-1660 LPAHESSIPV
+1660 LPAQESSIPV

-1704 LSDKGAT
+1704 VSDKGA
-1711 AAIEKAEGELS
+1711 AAAVEKAEGELS

-1753 NIGQTVNVSVYLSM
+1753 NIGQAVNIS
-1767 PTIADHLADC
+1767 
-1777 TESSQ
+1777 
-1782 GKIAKLSYGEQVQKC
+1782 

-1878 GTEDKDEDSK
+1878 GPEDKDEDSK
-1888 DAVEGLEQIRKTL
+1888 DAVEGSEQIRKTL

-1919 TLQWLAASE
+1919 ALQWLVASE
-1928 TEVSELYFHDSVT
+1928 TEVSNLHFHDTAT
-1941 RDFVFLTRRLRERD
+1941 REFVFLSRRLRERH

-1970 MIEKASDGEQA
+1970 TTEKVSDGEQA
-1981 LNKSLVGWLL
+1981 LNKPLVGWLL

>member
-1 MDMYARTQGN
+1 MDVYARAQGN
-11 RMKPRISMKKSFGE
+11 RMKPRISVKKSFGE

-35 HSRKELCSVS
+35 HSRKELCNVS
-45 SEECLSQEEQDNF
+45 AEECLNREEQDNL

-83 ELPDVLKSFQLCKLK
+83 ELPDVLKSLQLYKLK

-105 KDLKKTLAKP
+105 KDVKKTLVKP

-127 FCVMRL
+127 FCVTRL
-133 SPSFPRIKVDYIFT
+133 SPSFPRIKADYIFT

-153 TGVRYVVEVN
+153 TGIRYAVEVN
-163 SLQKHQTEASHGE
+163 SSQKHQTETSHGE

-207 SAGTSSFTSRNHRD
+207 SAGTCSFTSRNHRD
-221 TASQTIP
+221 AASQTIP
-228 SQCLEAVDSKFLVGS
+228 AQCLEAVDSKILVGS
-243 AHRKSSTRSSTLI
+243 ARRKSSARSSTLI

-290 CDQGV
+290 SDQGV

-361 SFDQFDELEQALEN
+361 SFDRFDELEQAVEN

-386 NPSQKRRTGH
+386 NPSQKRRTAH
-396 EQLSS
+396 QQSSS

-423 KPTPLKP
+423 KPTPRKP

-443 PRPVKTPGEENGGLF
+443 PRPVKTSGEENGGLF

-477 LCRIN
+477 LCRLN

-515 FHSKS
+515 FHSES
-520 SSEQVCAEND
+520 SAEQVCAGND
-530 SKHKGIALKEKKGQA
+530 PKHEEIALKEKKEQA
-545 GDLKMKTSKEPDK
+545 ADLKMKAGKEPDK

-575 FATELVE
+575 FAAELVE

-620 EIGRRRAVSLKERA
+620 EIGRRRAISLKEHA
-634 INGIASF
+634 INGIANL

-764 VFPNLND
+764 VFPNFND
-771 RATLKPIQD
+771 RVALKPIQD
-780 SEKEYTV
+780 SKVEYTV

-808 ALCQPQV
+808 ALCQHQV
-815 SSVAHKAKIS
+815 SSDACKAKVS
-825 PALNSDDN
+825 APNSDDN

-839 PAHPLSTSRK
+839 STHTFFTSR

-864 DHSQSTESTPSC
+864 DHNQSTENTPSL
-876 LHNQNDTKR
+876 LHNQNNTKQT
-885 PNNRSGMNNN
+885 NNRSGMNNN

-940 TRKIIDKKPYVQCI
+940 KRKIIDKKTYVQCT
-954 GEDFPKNMFADH
+954 GEDFHKNMFADH
-966 LAKYVIKQSVDES
+966 LAKCVIKQSVDET
-979 KTVLCSTS
+979 KTVLCNTS
-987 ENLACHVSSQTY
+987 ENLAFNVSSETY
-999 TGIGRKEQCVIKKQE
+999 TDIGRKEQCVIKKQE
-1014 AEKQSN
+1014 TEKQSN
-1020 VSIIAEQQQMP
+1020 VSVIVEQQQMP

-1036 KFLLTP
+1036 KFLPTP

-1050 ESKDCWQDQ
+1050 ESKDCWQEQ

-1071 CSAVTFARHFLED
+1071 CSTGNVARHAPED
-1084 FTDTG
+1084 FTDAG
-1089 SCSVTCLNRPSKKH
+1089 GCSITYLNKPSKSH
-1103 DTHKPSPG
+1103 DTQKPSAG
-1111 PLAYRQ
+1111 PLTYRQ
-1117 ADCFLRANSF
+1117 TDCFLHANTF
-1127 SSVMFGS
+1127 SSVLFGS
-1134 EDALQME
+1134 EGALQIE
-1141 DKSSLQDG
+1141 DKSSLKDG
-1149 NTRVMPDTP
+1149 NTCVMPDTP

-1202 VTELS
+1202 VTGLS
-1207 ETEHDSLENEEFMLK
+1207 EMEHDSLENEEFMLK

-1234 EDEDHSEMAVEKEEH
+1234 EDEDHSEMPVEKEEH
-1249 SEKTNQYADCL
+1249 SERTIQYADCL
-1260 ASHIISVATEMAAS
+1260 ASHIISIATEMAAS
-1274 HLDGKTNEREA
+1274 HLDGKTNEREGD
-1285 CRQVQ
+1285 RQVQ
-1290 LGMQNKRCGYT
+1290 LAGQNKRCGY
-1301 ALTNV
+1301 AAFINI
-1306 PEQMCNSLWNYAGD
+1306 PEETCNSLWNYAGD

-1341 RLKRVNCQ
+1341 RLKRINCQ
-1349 VDCLYV
+1349 VDCLYLK
-1355 RKGDYRSKDRCGPAR
+1355 KGDKDHSSKERCDPGR
-1370 EQWLGER
+1370 DQWLGER
-1377 DSSALPLPQ
+1377 DSSVLLLPQ
-1386 DSGMTGL
+1386 GAGMTGL

-1432 LVYRSIK
+1432 LAYRSIK

-1453 NRKAFPGQNAQV
+1453 NRKTLSGQNAQV
-1465 HGKLELIK
+1465 NGKLELIK
-1473 AMNKDAVQ
+1473 AVNKDAVQ
-1481 QMKSS
+1481 QGKSS
-1486 VHCCEDQTYGRSNS
+1486 IHCCEDQTYGRSIS
-1500 TQRTEC
+1500 TQKTEC
-1506 TELLHFSES
+1506 AELLHFSES

-1527 LKISGACLP
+1527 LKMSGACLP

-1549 FDEVTGDLIKTRI
+1549 FDEVTGDVIKTRF
-1562 SRTSLPFSPDHKLY
+1562 SRTFLPFSPDHKLY
-1576 HSTGSLND
+1576 HSTGSLNE
-1584 NGYSEGIIQAIE
+1584 NGYGEGIIQAIE

-1606 LEMSLG
+1606 LEMSLE

-1624 GDKLSYTE
+1624 GDRFSYTE

-1660 LPAHESSIPV
+1660 LPAQESSIPV
-1670 RHFLHSGLGGACQK
+1670 RHFLHSGLGGVCQK
-1684 SRVFQLDIPK
+1684 SRLFQLDIPK

-1704 LSDKGAT
+1704 FSDKGAT
-1711 AAIEKAEGELS
+1711 AAVEKAEGELS

-1753 NIGQTVNVSVYLSM
+1753 NIGQAVN
-1767 PTIADHLADC
+1767 I
-1777 TESSQ
+1777 
-1782 GKIAKLSYGEQVQKC
+1782 
-1797 SVGREGFHSV
+1797 
-1807 ESIVSQ
+1807 SQ

-1888 DAVEGLEQIRKTL
+1888 DAVEGLEKIRKTL
-1901 AIVNIDLEP
+1901 VIVNIDLEP

-1919 TLQWLAASE
+1919 ALQWLAASE
-1928 TEVSELYFHDSVT
+1928 TEVSGLRFHDIAT
-1941 RDFVFLTRRLRERD
+1941 REFVFLSRRLRERD

-1970 MIEKASDGEQA
+1970 MIEKVSDGEQV

>member
-1 MDMYARTQGN
+1 MDIYSRAQSNRT
-11 RMKPRISMKKSFGE
+11 KPRISMKKSFGE
-25 GVLHSMKSLL
+25 GVLHSMKSLI
-35 HSRKELCSVS
+35 HSRKDLCNLSA
-45 SEECLSQEEQDNF
+45 EEYLNREEQEHF
-58 IEITFIG
+58 IEITFLG
-65 FAEEMGTAHL
+65 FAEEMVTAHL

-83 ELPDVLKSFQLCKLK
+83 ELPDVLKSIQLCKLK

-105 KDLKKTLAKP
+105 EDVKKSLAKP
-115 YVMKHQNQLPEV
+115 YVMKHQNQLSEV

-133 SPSFPRIKVDYIFT
+133 PLSFPRIKADYIFT
-147 LLSKYT
+147 LLSKYI
-153 TGVRYVVEVN
+153 TGIRYAVEIN
-163 SLQKHQTEASHGE
+163 SSQKCQTETSHGE

-207 SAGTSSFTSRNHRD
+207 SAGSCSLTSRNHRD
-221 TASQTIP
+221 AASQTTP
-228 SQCLEAVDSKFLVGS
+228 ARCLEAVDSEIRVGS
-243 AHRKSSTRSSTLI
+243 IRRKSSARSSLI

-290 CDQGV
+290 PDQGV
-295 NFLCKTLFS
+295 NFVCKTLFS

-314 CSSPSP
+314 GSSPSP
-320 IIFLDEEGYQK
+320 VIFLDEEGYQK

-342 PVVKDGIE
+342 PVMKDGIE

-361 SFDQFDELEQALEN
+361 SFDQFDELEQVLEN
-375 SCKVIRDPILG
+375 PCKVIRDPILG
-386 NPSQKRRTGH
+386 NPSQKRRTAH

-411 KFDRPT
+411 KSDRPA

-423 KPTPLKP
+423 KPTPRKP

-443 PRPVKTPGEENGGLF
+443 PRPVKTTGEENGGLF

-502 YADSVSF
+502 YADSVSS
-509 EILGSV
+509 EILGSF
-515 FHSKS
+515 FHSES
-520 SSEQVCAEND
+520 SSEQVCARND
-530 SKHKGIALKEKKGQA
+530 AKQNGIALKEKKSQA
-545 GDLKMKTSKEPDK
+545 GDFKLQASKEPGK

-565 SLMIRDSIQK
+565 SLMIKDSIQK

-620 EIGRRRAVSLKERA
+620 EIGRRRAISLKERA
-634 INGIASF
+634 ITGIANF

-660 IFTNTVARFAADL
+660 IFTNAVARFAADL

-693 PTAAQPSSFDYED
+693 PIAAQPSSFDYED

-741 SVSMDNIKYV
+741 SVSMGNVKYV

-764 VFPNLND
+764 VFPNFND
-771 RATLKPIQD
+771 RVALKPIQD
-780 SEKEYTV
+780 SKKEYTV

-808 ALCQPQV
+808 ALCQHRV
-815 SSVAHKAKIS
+815 SSDACKAKLS
-825 PALNSDDN
+825 TTPNSDES
-833 MKVYKD
+833 MKIYKGSS
-839 PAHPLSTSRK
+839 HPFSTSRK
-849 REEEVTSFRNIYLTS
+849 REEEVTSFRNIHLTS
-864 DHSQSTESTPSC
+864 DHSQSTENAPSL
-876 LHNQNDTKR
+876 LHNQNDTKQT
-885 PNNRSGMNNN
+885 NNKFGMNNS
-895 SELTSGS
+895 SELARGS
-902 KGINTFSG
+902 KGINSFSG

-940 TRKIIDKKPYVQCI
+940 TKKITDKKPHGQCI
-954 GEDFPKNMFADH
+954 GEGFPKNVFADH
-966 LAKYVIKQSVDES
+966 LAKYVIKQSVEES
-979 KTVLCSTS
+979 KSMLRNTS
-987 ENLACHVSSQTY
+987 ENSASNVSSQTY
-999 TGIGRKEQCVIKKQE
+999 TDISRKEQCVIKKQE
-1014 AEKQSN
+1014 VEKQSN
-1020 VSIIAEQQQMP
+1020 VSINVEQQQMP
-1031 LNNPC
+1031 LNNPH
-1036 KFLLTP
+1036 KFLLAP
-1042 THSVQCFS
+1042 ARSVQCFS

-1059 KGHRF
+1059 KGHKF
-1064 SSKSPPP
+1064 SSKSPLP
-1071 CSAVTFARHFLED
+1071 CSSVTLSRHVLED

-1089 SCSVTCLNRPSKKH
+1089 SCSITCLNKPSRKH
-1103 DTHKPSPG
+1103 DTQKPSSG
-1111 PLAYRQ
+1111 PLTYKQ
-1117 ADCFLRANSF
+1117 ADCFVHANSF
-1127 SSVMFGS
+1127 ASVMFGS
-1134 EDALQME
+1134 EDALQVE
-1141 DKSSLQDG
+1141 HKSSLKDG
-1149 NTRVMPDTP
+1149 NTCVMPDTP

-1197 PYNPS
+1197 PYNPA
-1202 VTELS
+1202 VTGLFES
-1207 ETEHDSLENEEFMLK
+1207 EHDSLENEEFMLR

-1234 EDEDHSEMAVEKEEH
+1234 EDEDHSEMPVEKEEH
-1249 SEKTNQYADCL
+1249 LPKTIQYADCL
-1260 ASHIISVATEMAAS
+1260 ASHIISIATEMAAS

-1285 CRQVQ
+1285 DRQVQ
-1290 LGMQNKRCGYT
+1290 LAMQNKKCGYT
-1301 ALTNV
+1301 AFTNI
-1306 PEQMCNSLWNYAGD
+1306 PEEMCHSLWSYAGD
-1320 MAGKVISEAKK
+1320 MAGKVINEAKK

-1341 RLKRVNCQ
+1341 RLKRINCQ
-1349 VDCLYV
+1349 VECLYL
-1355 RKGDYRSKDRCGPAR
+1355 RKGDKDHSSKELCGAAQD
-1370 EQWLGER
+1370 QWPSGG
-1377 DSSALPLPQ
+1377 DSSVLPLPQ
-1386 DSGMTGL
+1386 GVGTTGL

-1414 LKREGGNAELL
+1414 LKREGGSAELL

-1439 SGLQQAARKNKLRY
+1439 SGLQQAARKNKWRY
-1453 NRKAFPGQNAQV
+1453 SKKTFPGQNAQV
-1465 HGKLELIK
+1465 NAKLEQIK
-1473 AMNKDAVQ
+1473 AVNTDAIQ
-1481 QMKSS
+1481 QVKSCIH
-1486 VHCCEDQTYGRSNS
+1486 HCGAQTYERNIS
-1500 TQRTEC
+1500 TPRTEC
-1506 TELLHFSES
+1506 TELLYFTES

-1527 LKISGACLP
+1527 LKMSGACLP
-1536 KSLTDSCLYKKTE
+1536 KSLTDSCLYKRTA
-1549 FDEVTGDLIKTRI
+1549 FDEVTGDLIKTRV
-1562 SRTSLPFSPDHKLY
+1562 SRTFLPFSPDHKLY
-1576 HSTGSLND
+1576 HSTGSLNE

-1606 LEMSLG
+1606 LEMSLE
-1612 SAVLH
+1612 SAVLR
-1617 VAENRKN
+1617 VAENRRS
-1624 GDKLSYTE
+1624 GDRLSYTE

-1654 ESTSHH
+1654 DSTSH
-1660 LPAHESSIPV
+1660 LPTQESSIPV

-1684 SRVFQLDIPK
+1684 RRVFQLDIPK
-1694 IHVDVEQKTV
+1694 IHVDVERKTEFP
-1704 LSDKGAT
+1704 DMGAT
-1711 AAIEKAEGELS
+1711 AVIGKAGEMS

-1753 NIGQTVNVSVYLSM
+1753 NIGQTANVS
-1767 PTIADHLADC
+1767 
-1777 TESSQ
+1777 
-1782 GKIAKLSYGEQVQKC
+1782 

-1843 LHLSDSN
+1843 LHLSDS
-1850 GNSSSWSS
+1850 
-1858 LGLEGDMY
+1858 
-1866 EENLSFPTSDSD
+1866 D
-1878 GTEDKDEDSK
+1878 GAEDKDEDCK
-1888 DAVEGLEQIRKTL
+1888 DAVEGLEQTRKAL
-1901 AIVNIDLEP
+1901 AIVNIDLEA
-1910 NLVDPQLRA
+1910 NLVDAQLRA
-1919 TLQWLAASE
+1919 ALQWLAASE
-1928 TEVSELYFHDSVT
+1928 TEVSDLHFHDT
-1941 RDFVFLTRRLRERD
+1941 AAREFVFLSRRLRERD

-1970 MIEKASDGEQA
+1970 MIEKVSDGEQS

>member
-1 MDMYARTQGN
+1 Q
-11 RMKPRISMKKSFGE
+11 SFGE

-45 SEECLSQEEQDNF
+45 AEECRNQEEQDNF

-65 FAEEMGTAHL
+65 FAEEMGTGHL

-83 ELPDVLKSFQLCKLK
+83 ELPGVLKSLQLCKLK
-98 ENEVIFL
+98 DNEVIFL
-105 KDLKKTLAKP
+105 KDVKKTLTKP
-115 YVMKHQNQLPEV
+115 YNQLPEV

-153 TGVRYVVEVN
+153 TGIRYVVEIN
-163 SLQKHQTEASHGE
+163 SSQKHQTETSHGE

-207 SAGTSSFTSRNHRD
+207 SAGACSFTSQNYRD
-221 TASQTIP
+221 AASQTIP
-228 SQCLEAVDSKFLVGS
+228 AQCLEAVDSKMLVGS
-243 AHRKSSTRSSTLI
+243 ARRKSSARSSTLI

-290 CDQGV
+290 SDQGV

-361 SFDQFDELEQALEN
+361 SFDQFELEQALEN
-375 SCKVIRDPILG
+375 SCEVIRDPILG
-386 NPSQKRRTGH
+386 NPPQKRRIAH

-411 KFDRPT
+411 KSDRPT

-423 KPTPLKP
+423 KPTPRKP

-443 PRPVKTPGEENGGLF
+443 PRPVKTSGEENGGLF

-482 LGGDGT
+482 FGGDGT
-488 GQNHHDAVYNSYSA
+488 GQNRHDAVYSSYSA

-515 FHSKS
+515 FHSES
-520 SSEQVCAEND
+520 LSEQGNY
-530 SKHKGIALKEKKGQA
+530 SKHKRMTLKEKKGQA
-545 GDLKMKTSKEPDK
+545 ADLKIKTGKEPDK
-558 QAKSKHK
+558 QAKSYHK

-620 EIGRRRAVSLKERA
+620 EIGRRRAISLKKRA
-634 INGIASF
+634 INGIANF

-647 TGALKELRHVKKQ
+647 TGALKELQHVKKQ
-660 IFTNTVARFAADL
+660 MFTNTVARFAAEL

-684 VCQFSYPST
+684 VCQFSHPST
-693 PTAAQPSSFDYED
+693 PTAAQPSSFDYDD

-764 VFPNLND
+764 VFPNFND
-771 RATLKPIQD
+771 RVALKPTQD
-780 SEKEYTV
+780 SRNEYTV

-808 ALCQPQV
+808 ALCQHQV
-815 SSVAHKAKIS
+815 SSDAYKAEVFTA
-825 PALNSDDN
+825 PNSGDN
-833 MKVYKD
+833 MKIYKD
-839 PAHPLSTSRK
+839 SAHPFLTSRK
-849 REEEVTSFRNIYLTS
+849 REEEVASFRNIYLTS
-864 DHSQSTESTPSC
+864 DRSQNTENTPSF
-876 LHNQNDTKR
+876 LHNQNNNKQT
-885 PNNRSGMNNN
+885 NNRSGMNNN

-910 TMVDMIVNE
+910 TMVDMIVSE
-919 AYEAITSSRV
+919 AYDAITSSRV

-954 GEDFPKNMFADH
+954 GEDFSKNMFADY

-979 KTVLCSTS
+979 KTVLCNSS
-987 ENLACHVSSQTY
+987 ENVACNVSSQPY
-999 TGIGRKEQCVIKKQE
+999 ADSSRKEQCVIKKQE

-1020 VSIIAEQQQMP
+1020 VSVIVGQQQMP

-1050 ESKDCWQDQ
+1050 ESKDCWQEQ
-1059 KGHRF
+1059 KGHGF

-1071 CSAVTFARHFLED
+1071 CSAVTFARQVLED

-1089 SCSVTCLNRPSKKH
+1089 SCSITYLNKPSKNH
-1103 DTHKPSPG
+1103 DTRKPSSG
-1111 PLAYRQ
+1111 PLTYRQ
-1117 ADCFLRANSF
+1117 ADCFLHANSF

-1141 DKSSLQDG
+1141 DKSSLKDG
-1149 NTRVMPDTP
+1149 NTCVMPNTP

-1202 VTELS
+1202 VTGLS

-1234 EDEDHSEMAVEKEEH
+1234 EDEDHSEMPVGKEEH
-1249 SEKTNQYADCL
+1249 SEKTVQYADCL
-1260 ASHIISVATEMAAS
+1260 ASHIISIATEMAAS
-1274 HLDGKTNEREA
+1274 HLDGKTNEREVG
-1285 CRQVQ
+1285 RQVQ

-1301 ALTNV
+1301 AFINI
-1306 PEQMCNSLWNYAGD
+1306 PEETCNSLWNYAGD
-1320 MAGKVISEAKK
+1320 MAGKVINEAKK

-1341 RLKRVNCQ
+1341 RLKQVNCQ
-1349 VDCLYV
+1349 VDCLYL
-1355 RKGDYRSKDRCGPAR
+1355 RKGDKDYCSKEGCGPVR
-1370 EQWLGER
+1370 DQWPGER
-1377 DSSALPLPQ
+1377 DTSVLPLPQ
-1386 DSGMTGL
+1386 GSGMTGL

-1432 LVYRSIK
+1432 LAYRSIK
-1439 SGLQQAARKNKLRY
+1439 SGLQQAARKTKLRY
-1453 NRKAFPGQNAQV
+1453 NRKTFPGQNAQV
-1465 HGKLELIK
+1465 NGKLELME
-1473 AMNKDAVQ
+1473 ALNKDVVQ
-1481 QMKSS
+1481 QVKSS
-1486 VHCCEDQTYGRSNS
+1486 IHHCEDQTYERSTS

-1527 LKISGACLP
+1527 LKMSGACLP

-1549 FDEVTGDLIKTRI
+1549 FDEVTGDLIKTRF
-1562 SRTSLPFSPDHKLY
+1562 SRTFLPFSADHKLY
-1576 HSTGSLND
+1576 HSTGSLNE

-1606 LEMSLG
+1606 LEMSLE

-1624 GDKLSYTE
+1624 VDRLSYTE

-1642 RCCSMKEHRYCT
+1642 RCCSMKEHRYCA
-1654 ESTSHH
+1654 ENMSHH
-1660 LPAHESSIPV
+1660 LPTQESSIPA

-1704 LSDKGAT
+1704 FSGKGAT
-1711 AAIEKAEGELS
+1711 VAIEKAEGELS

-1753 NIGQTVNVSVYLSM
+1753 NMGQAVNIS
-1767 PTIADHLADC
+1767 
-1777 TESSQ
+1777 
-1782 GKIAKLSYGEQVQKC
+1782 

-1888 DAVEGLEQIRKTL
+1888 DAVEGVEQIRNTL

-1919 TLQWLAASE
+1919 ALQWLAASE
-1928 TEVSELYFHDSVT
+1928 TEVSDLRLHDT
-1941 RDFVFLTRRLRERD
+1941 ATKEFVFLSRRLRERD

-1970 MIEKASDGEQA
+1970 MIEKVSDGEQA

>member
-1 MDMYARTQGN
+1 QN
-11 RMKPRISMKKSFGE
+11 FGE
-25 GVLHSMKSLL
+25 SILQSVKSLL
-35 HSRKELCSVS
+35 HSRRELCNVS
-45 SEECLSQEEQDNF
+45 AEECLNQEEQDNF
-58 IEITFIG
+58 IEITFID
-65 FAEEMGTAHL
+65 FVEEMGTAHL
-75 QELAAVSV
+75 QELSAVSV
-83 ELPDVLKSFQLCKLK
+83 ELPDILKSLQLHKLK
-98 ENEVIFL
+98 ENEAVFL
-105 KDLKKTLAKP
+105 KDIKKTFAKP
-115 YVMKHQNQLPEV
+115 YVMKNQNRLPEV

-133 SPSFPRIKVDYIFT
+133 SPSFPRIKVDYMFT
-147 LLSKYT
+147 LLSKYA
-153 TGVRYVVEVN
+153 TGIKYAVEIN
-163 SLQKHQTEASHGE
+163 SSQNHQTETTHGE

-193 AFEHLDEDEPSKIQ
+193 AFEHLDEDEPSKIL
-207 SAGTSSFTSRNHRD
+207 SAGTCSFTSQNHRD
-221 TASQTIP
+221 AASQTIP
-228 SQCLEAVDSKFLVGS
+228 AQCLEAVDSKILVGS
-243 AHRKSSTRSSTLI
+243 ARRKSSARSSTLI

-290 CDQGV
+290 SDQGV
-295 NFLCKTLFS
+295 NFLRKTLFS

-375 SCKVIRDPILG
+375 SCKIIRDPILG
-386 NPSQKRRTGH
+386 NPAQKRRTAH
-396 EQLSS
+396 EKLSS

-423 KPTPLKP
+423 KPTPRKP

-435 SVFDVPDS
+435 SIFEVPDS
-443 PRPVKTPGEENGGLF
+443 PRPVKTSGEENGGFF
-458 SPIRS
+458 SPIRT
-463 SAFSPLGS
+463 SAFSPLGT

-488 GQNHHDAVYNSYSA
+488 GQSHRDAAYNSYSA
-502 YADSVSF
+502 YADSVSC
-509 EILGSV
+509 EILNSV
-515 FHSKS
+515 FSS
-520 SSEQVCAEND
+520 EPSSEQMCAEND
-530 SKHKGIALKEKKGQA
+530 SKHKRITLKEKKRQA
-545 GDLKMKTSKEPDK
+545 ADLKMKTSKEPEK

-620 EIGRRRAVSLKERA
+620 EIGRRRAISLKERA
-634 INGIASF
+634 VNGIANF

-647 TGALKELRHVKKQ
+647 TGALKELRQVKKQ

-693 PTAAQPSSFDYED
+693 PTAQPSSFDYEN

-727 LSQVD
+727 LSQAD

-751 SAESMLESTRTST
+751 SAESMLESTQTST
-764 VFPNLND
+764 VSPNFND
-771 RATLKPIQD
+771 RVVLKPIQD
-780 SEKEYTV
+780 SKKEYTV

-798 SSIPVPLAGR
+798 SSIPVPLAGS
-808 ALCQPQV
+808 ALCQQQV
-815 SSVAHKAKIS
+815 SSDTYKAKVS
-825 PALNSDDN
+825 TVSSADDST
-833 MKVYKD
+833 KVFKD
-839 PAHPLSTSRK
+839 STHPFFTSGTRG
-849 REEEVTSFRNIYLTS
+849 EEVASFRNICLTS
-864 DHSQSTESTPSC
+864 DHSQSTESTPSLFC
-876 LHNQNDTKR
+876 NQNDTKLT
-885 PNNRSGMNNN
+885 NSRSGMDNN

-902 KGINTFSG
+902 KGVNTFPG
-910 TMVDMIVNE
+910 TTVDMIVNE
-919 AYEAITSSRV
+919 AYETITSSRV
-929 TKAVEEYTDFL
+929 IKAVEEYSDFL
-940 TRKIIDKKPYVQCI
+940 TRKVIDKKPYVQGT
-954 GEDFPKNMFADH
+954 GEDSRKSMFADH
-966 LAKYVIKQSVDES
+966 LAKYVIKQSVEES
-979 KTVLCSTS
+979 KTVLCNTR
-987 ENLACHVSSQTY
+987 ENLICNVSSQTY
-999 TGIGRKEQCVIKKQE
+999 RDTNRREQCVIKKEE

-1020 VSIIAEQQQMP
+1020 KVSIIVEQQQLP

-1036 KFLLTP
+1036 KFLTP
-1042 THSVQCFS
+1042 THSVQCFL
-1050 ESKDCWQDQ
+1050 ESKDCWPEQ
-1059 KGHRF
+1059 KGNKF

-1071 CSAVTFARHFLED
+1071 CSTVTFARHVLED
-1084 FTDTG
+1084 CTDTG
-1089 SCSVTCLNRPSKKH
+1089 SCSVTCLNKPTKKS
-1103 DTHKPSPG
+1103 DSQKLSAG
-1111 PLAYRQ
+1111 ALNYRQ
-1117 ADCFLRANSF
+1117 TDCFLHANSF
-1127 SSVMFGS
+1127 SSDMLGS
-1134 EDALQME
+1134 EGTLQME
-1141 DKSSLQDG
+1141 EKSSLKRG
-1149 NTRVMPDTP
+1149 NTRLIPDTP
-1158 PPTPLVP
+1158 PPTPLVS
-1165 CQGSSERNLRK
+1165 CQGSSERNLKK

-1202 VTELS
+1202 ITDSS
-1207 ETEHDSLENEEFMLK
+1207 ETEHNSLENEEFMLK

-1234 EDEDHSEMAVEKEEH
+1234 EDEDHSEMPVEKEEH
-1249 SEKTNQYADCL
+1249 SAKTIQYADCL
-1260 ASHIISVATEMAAS
+1260 ASRIISVATEMAAS
-1274 HLDGKTNEREA
+1274 HLGSKTNEREA
-1285 CRQVQ
+1285 GRQAQ
-1290 LGMQNKRCGYT
+1290 LGMQKKMCGYT
-1301 ALTNV
+1301 AFVNI
-1306 PEQMCNSLWNYAGD
+1306 PEETCNSLWNYAGD
-1320 MAGKVISEAKK
+1320 MAGKVINEAKK
-1331 IVKSRHCKLL
+1331 VVKSRHCKLL
-1341 RLKRVNCQ
+1341 RLKRINCQ
-1349 VDCLYV
+1349 VDCFYV
-1355 RKGDYRSKDRCGPAR
+1355 RKGDKDGSSKEWCGPVQD
-1370 EQWLGER
+1370 QWLGER
-1377 DSSALPLPQ
+1377 DSSVLPLPQ
-1386 DSGMTGL
+1386 GSGTTGL

-1401 SVTDEYADHIIRV
+1401 SVTDEYADHVIRV
-1414 LKREGGNAELL
+1414 LKREGGDTELL
-1425 MDQYASR
+1425 VDQYASR
-1432 LVYRSIK
+1432 LAYRCIK
-1439 SGLQQAARKNKLRY
+1439 SGLQQAARRTKFRY
-1453 NRKAFPGQNAQV
+1453 SRKTFPGQHAQV
-1465 HGKLELIK
+1465 NGKLELIK
-1473 AMNKDAVQ
+1473 AENKDAVQ
-1481 QMKSS
+1481 QVKSS
-1486 VHCCEDQTYGRSNS
+1486 IQRCEGQMFERSVGA
-1500 TQRTEC
+1500 QRMEC
-1506 TELLHFSES
+1506 TEFLHFSES

-1527 LKISGACLP
+1527 LKVSGGCLP

-1549 FDEVTGDLIKTRI
+1549 FDEVTEDIIKTRF
-1562 SRTSLPFSPDHKLY
+1562 SRTFCPFSPDHKLY
-1576 HSTGSLND
+1576 HSTGNINE

-1606 LEMSLG
+1606 LEMSLE

-1617 VAENRKN
+1617 VAENRKS

-1642 RCCSMKEHRYCT
+1642 RCCSVKEHRYCT
-1654 ESTSHH
+1654 ESMSHH
-1660 LPAHESSIPV
+1660 LPAQESCIPV
-1670 RHFLHSGLGGACQK
+1670 RHFLHSGLGGACQN

-1694 IHVDVEQKTV
+1694 IHVDVEQRTV
-1704 LSDKGAT
+1704 FSDKGAT
-1711 AAIEKAEGELS
+1711 AAVEKAERELS

-1753 NIGQTVNVSVYLSM
+1753 NIGQAV
-1767 PTIADHLADC
+1767 TI
-1777 TESSQ
+1777 S
-1782 GKIAKLSYGEQVQKC
+1782 

-1807 ESIVSQ
+1807 ESVVSQ

-1843 LHLSDSN
+1843 LHLSDS
-1850 GNSSSWSS
+1850 
-1858 LGLEGDMY
+1858 
-1866 EENLSFPTSDSD
+1866 D

-1888 DAVEGLEQIRKTL
+1888 DAVEGLEQMRKTL
-1901 AIVNIDLEP
+1901 SIMNIDLEP

-1919 TLQWLAASE
+1919 ALQWLAASE
-1928 TEVSELYFHDSVT
+1928 TGVSDLHF
-1941 RDFVFLTRRLRERD
+1941 RDAAAREFVSLSRRLRERD
-1955 WKVGDLLQAVLKYCE
+1955 WRVGDLLQAVLKYCE
-1970 MIEKASDGEQA
+1970 MLEMASDGEQA
-1981 LNKSLVGWLL
+1981 LSKSLVNWLL
-1991 ENV
+1991 ENI

>member
-1 MDMYARTQGN
+1 MDTYARDQGN
-11 RMKPRISMKKSFGE
+11 RMKPRISVKKSFGE

-35 HSRKELCSVS
+35 HSRKELCNVS
-45 SEECLSQEEQDNF
+45 AEECLNREEQDNF

-65 FAEEMGTAHL
+65 FAEEMGAAHL
-75 QELAAVSV
+75 QELAAISSD
-83 ELPDVLKSFQLCKLK
+83 LPDVLKSLQLCKLK
-98 ENEVIFL
+98 ESEIIFL
-105 KDLKKTLAKP
+105 KDVKKTLGKLC
-115 YVMKHQNQLPEV
+115 VMKHQNQLPEV

-133 SPSFPRIKVDYIFT
+133 SPSFPRMKVDYIFT

-153 TGVRYVVEVN
+153 TGIRYAVEIN
-163 SLQKHQTEASHGE
+163 SSQKHQTEMSHGE

-207 SAGTSSFTSRNHRD
+207 SGGACNFTSRNQRD
-221 TASQTIP
+221 AASQTIP
-228 SQCLEAVDSKFLVGS
+228 GQCLEAVDSKILVGS
-243 AHRKSSTRSSTLI
+243 ARRKSSARSSTLI

-290 CDQGV
+290 SDQGV
-295 NFLCKTLFS
+295 SFLCKTLFS
-304 SSPAESSESD
+304 SSPAESSESN

-361 SFDQFDELEQALEN
+361 SFDRFDELEQALEN

-386 NPSQKRRTGH
+386 NPCQKRRTAH

-423 KPTPLKP
+423 KPTPRKP

-443 PRPVKTPGEENGGLF
+443 PRPVKTSGEENGGLF

-477 LCRIN
+477 LCRVN

-488 GQNHHDAVYNSYSA
+488 GPNRHDAVFSSYSA

-515 FHSKS
+515 LHSEPS
-520 SSEQVCAEND
+520 SDQVRSGSG
-530 SKHKGIALKEKKGQA
+530 SKHKGIALKEKRGQA
-545 GDLKMKTSKEPDK
+545 ADLRMKTSKEPDK
-558 QAKSKHK
+558 QAKSKHR
-565 SLMIRDSIQK
+565 SLMIRESIQK

-588 FKDLQKGVSSCTNA
+588 FKDLQKGVSSCTSA
-602 LCHLAAR
+602 LCQLAAR

-620 EIGRRRAVSLKERA
+620 EIGRRRAISLKERA
-634 INGIASF
+634 INGIANF

-764 VFPNLND
+764 VFPNFND
-771 RATLKPIQD
+771 RVAVKPIQD
-780 SEKEYTV
+780 SKEEYTV

-798 SSIPVPLAGR
+798 SSIPVPLAGK
-808 ALCQPQV
+808 ALCQHQV
-815 SSVAHKAKIS
+815 SSDAHKTKVSTA
-825 PALNSDDN
+825 PNSGDN
-833 MKVYKD
+833 IYKD
-839 PAHPLSTSRK
+839 STHTFFTSRK
-849 REEEVTSFRNIYLTS
+849 REEEVASLRNIYLTS
-864 DHSQSTESTPSC
+864 DHSQSTESTPSLLQLRC
-876 LHNQNDTKR
+876 
-885 PNNRSGMNNN
+885 
-895 SELTSGS
+895 GS

-940 TRKIIDKKPYVQCI
+940 TRKTIDKKPCGPSI
-954 GEDFPKNMFADH
+954 GEDFPKNLFADH
-966 LAKYVIKQSVDES
+966 LAKYVIKQSVDEG
-979 KTVLCSTS
+979 KTVLCNTR
-987 ENLACHVSSQTY
+987 ENLACNVSSQAY
-999 TGIGRKEQCVIKKQE
+999 VDISRKDQCVIKNQE

-1020 VSIIAEQQQMP
+1020 VSVIVEQQQMP

-1036 KFLLTP
+1036 NFLLTP
-1042 THSVQCFS
+1042 IPSVQCFS
-1050 ESKDCWQDQ
+1050 ESKDCWQEP
-1059 KGHRF
+1059 KGRRL
-1064 SSKSPPP
+1064 SSKSPPS
-1071 CSAVTFARHFLED
+1071 CSAGTSVRRVLED

-1089 SCSVTCLNRPSKKH
+1089 SCSVTYINKPSKTH
-1103 DTHKPSPG
+1103 DTQKPSLG
-1111 PLAYRQ
+1111 PVTYGQ
-1117 ADCFLRANSF
+1117 ADGLLRRNSF
-1127 SSVMFGS
+1127 SSVMFS
-1134 EDALQME
+1134 SQDSLQTE
-1141 DKSSLQDG
+1141 DKPSLKDG
-1149 NTRVMPDTP
+1149 NACRMPGTP

-1165 CQGSSERNLRK
+1165 CQSSSERNLRK

-1202 VTELS
+1202 LAGVS
-1207 ETEHDSLENEEFMLK
+1207 ETKHDSLENEEFMLK

-1234 EDEDHSEMAVEKEEH
+1234 EDEDPSGMPVEKEEC
-1249 SEKTNQYADCL
+1249 SERTIQYADRL
-1260 ASHIISVATEMAAS
+1260 ASRIISLATEMAAS
-1274 HLDGKTNEREA
+1274 HLDDKTNGGEA
-1285 CRQVQ
+1285 DGQVQ
-1290 LGMQNKRCGYT
+1290 LGMPNKRCGC
-1301 ALTNV
+1301 AAVTNS
-1306 PEQMCNSLWNYAGD
+1306 PEETCDSLWDYAGD
-1320 MAGKVISEAKK
+1320 MAGRVISEAKK
-1331 IVKSRHCKLL
+1331 IVKSRQCKLL

-1349 VDCLYV
+1349 VDCLYL
-1355 RKGDYRSKDRCGPAR
+1355 RKGDQDSSSKERRGSGQD
-1370 EQWLGER
+1370 QWPGER
-1377 DSSALPLPQ
+1377 DSSVLPLPQ
-1386 DSGMTGL
+1386 GSGATGL

-1401 SVTDEYADHIIRV
+1401 SVTDEYADHVIRV

-1425 MDQYASR
+1425 MDQYAGQ
-1432 LVYRSIK
+1432 LAYRSIK
-1439 SGLQQAARKNKLRY
+1439 WGLQQAARKSVLRY
-1453 NRKAFPGQNAQV
+1453 NRKRLPGQYPQV
-1465 HGKLELIK
+1465 NGRVEPIT
-1473 AMNKDAVQ
+1473 AGNKDAVERA
-1481 QMKSS
+1481 KSS
-1486 VHCCEDQTYGRSNS
+1486 VHGCEDQRYGRSIS
-1500 TQRTEC
+1500 TQRTERA
-1506 TELLHFSES
+1506 ELLYFSES

-1527 LKISGACLP
+1527 LKTSGPCLP
-1536 KSLTDSCLYKKTE
+1536 KSLTDSCLYKKTAY
-1549 FDEVTGDLIKTRI
+1549 DEVTGDLTKMRFSKTF
-1562 SRTSLPFSPDHKLY
+1562 LPFSPDHKLY
-1576 HSTGSLND
+1576 HSTGSLNES
-1584 NGYSEGIIQAIE
+1584 GYSEGIIQAIE
-1596 QYARKVADDT
+1596 QYARKVADDA
-1606 LEMSLG
+1606 LEMGLE

-1624 GDKLSYTE
+1624 GDRLSYTE

-1642 RCCSMKEHRYCT
+1642 RCCSMKEHRYRT

-1660 LPAHESSIPV
+1660 PASQESSLPM

-1694 IHVDVEQKTV
+1694 IHVDVEQKIV
-1704 LSDKGAT
+1704 GSDKGA
-1711 AAIEKAEGELS
+1711 AAAVEKAEGEQS
-1722 YTSLTADSGIG
+1722 YMSLTADSGIG

-1753 NIGQTVNVSVYLSM
+1753 NIGQAVNIS
-1767 PTIADHLADC
+1767 
-1777 TESSQ
+1777 
-1782 GKIAKLSYGEQVQKC
+1782 

-1843 LHLSDSN
+1843 LHLSD
-1850 GNSSSWSS
+1850 
-1858 LGLEGDMY
+1858 
-1866 EENLSFPTSDSD
+1866 
-1878 GTEDKDEDSK
+1878 
-1888 DAVEGLEQIRKTL
+1888 
-1901 AIVNIDLEP
+1901 
-1910 NLVDPQLRA
+1910 
-1919 TLQWLAASE
+1919 
-1928 TEVSELYFHDSVT
+1928 
-1941 RDFVFLTRRLRERD
+1941 
-1955 WKVGDLLQAVLKYCE
+1955 
-1970 MIEKASDGEQA
+1970 
-1981 LNKSLVGWLL
+1981 
-1991 ENV
+1991 

>member
-1 MDMYARTQGN
+1 MDTYARAQGN
-11 RMKPRISMKKSFGE
+11 HMKSRISVEKSFGE
-25 GVLHSMKSLL
+25 SILQSMKSLL
-35 HSRKELCSVS
+35 HSRKELCNVS
-45 SEECLSQEEQDNF
+45 AEECLNQEEQDHF

-65 FAEEMGTAHL
+65 FAEGMGTAHL
-75 QELAAVSV
+75 QEISTVSV
-83 ELPDVLKSFQLCKLK
+83 ELPDVLKSLQLRKLK
-98 ENEVIFL
+98 ENEAVFL
-105 KDLKKTLAKP
+105 KDVKKSLAKP

-133 SPSFPRIKVDYIFT
+133 SPSFPRIKADYIFT

-153 TGVRYVVEVN
+153 AGIRYAVEIN
-163 SLQKHQTEASHGE
+163 SSQKHQTETTHGE

-193 AFEHLDEDEPSKIQ
+193 AFEHLDEDEPSKIP
-207 SAGTSSFTSRNHRD
+207 SAGTCSFSSQNHRD
-221 TASQTIP
+221 AASQTVP
-228 SQCLEAVDSKFLVGS
+228 AQCLEAVDSKIVVGS
-243 AHRKSSTRSSTLI
+243 ARRKSSARCSTLI

-263 LSSVKNSVTTSISD
+263 RSSVKNSVTTSISD

-290 CDQGV
+290 SDQGV
-295 NFLCKTLFS
+295 NFLRKTLFS

-361 SFDQFDELEQALEN
+361 SFDRFDELEQTLEN
-375 SCKVIRDPILG
+375 SCKIIRDPILG
-386 NPSQKRRTGH
+386 NPAQKRRTAH
-396 EQLSS
+396 EKLSS
-401 ASITMNPQKF
+401 ASIAMNPQKF

-423 KPTPLKP
+423 KPTPRKP

-435 SVFDVPDS
+435 SIFEVPDS
-443 PRPVKTPGEENGGLF
+443 PRPVRTSGEENGGFF
-458 SPIRS
+458 SPIRT

-482 LGGDGT
+482 FGREGT
-488 GQNHHDAVYNSYSA
+488 GQSHRGAAYNSYSA
-502 YADSVSF
+502 YADSVSC

-515 FHSKS
+515 LFSES
-520 SSEQVCAEND
+520 SSEQMCAEN
-530 SKHKGIALKEKKGQA
+530 SKHKRVTLKEKRRQA
-545 GDLKMKTSKEPDK
+545 TDLKMKTSKEPEK
-558 QAKSKHK
+558 QTKSKHK

-620 EIGRRRAVSLKERA
+620 EIGRRRAISLKERA
-634 INGIASF
+634 INGIANF

-647 TGALKELRHVKKQ
+647 TGALKELRQVKKQ
-660 IFTNTVARFAADL
+660 IFNNTVARFAADL

-693 PTAAQPSSFDYED
+693 PTAQSSSFDYEN

-751 SAESMLESTRTST
+751 SAESMLESTQTST
-764 VFPNLND
+764 VSPNFND
-771 RATLKPIQD
+771 RVAQKPIQD
-780 SEKEYTV
+780 SKKEYTV

-808 ALCQPQV
+808 ALCQQQV
-815 SSVAHKAKIS
+815 SSDAYKVKIS
-825 PALNSDDN
+825 TVPNAEDST
-833 MKVYKD
+833 KIFKD
-839 PAHPLSTSRK
+839 STHPFFASRT
-849 REEEVTSFRNIYLTS
+849 REEEVASFRNIYLTS
-864 DHSQSTESTPSC
+864 DHGQSTESTPSLFC
-876 LHNQNDTKR
+876 NQNDTKLT
-885 PNNRSGMNNN
+885 NNRSGMNNN

-919 AYEAITSSRV
+919 AYETITSSRV
-929 TKAVEEYTDFL
+929 TKAVEEYSDFL
-940 TRKIIDKKPYVQCI
+940 TRRVIDKKPNVQGT
-954 GEDFPKNMFADH
+954 GEDTPKSMFADH
-966 LAKYVIKQSVDES
+966 LAKYVIKQSVEES
-979 KTVLCSTS
+979 KTVLCNTS
-987 ENLACHVSSQTY
+987 ENLTCNVSSQAYRDTN
-999 TGIGRKEQCVIKKQE
+999 RKEQCVIKKQE

-1020 VSIIAEQQQMP
+1020 VSIIVEQQQLP

-1036 KFLLTP
+1036 KFLTP
-1042 THSVQCFS
+1042 THSVQCIL
-1050 ESKDCWQDQ
+1050 ESKDCWQEQ
-1059 KGHRF
+1059 KGNNF

-1071 CSAVTFARHFLED
+1071 CSTVTFARHVLED
-1084 FTDTG
+1084 CTDTG
-1089 SCSVTCLNRPSKKH
+1089 SCSITCLNKPSKKS
-1103 DTHKPSPG
+1103 DTQKLSAG
-1111 PLAYRQ
+1111 ALNYRQ
-1117 ADCFLRANSF
+1117 TDCFLHANSLP
-1127 SSVMFGS
+1127 SEMFGS
-1134 EDALQME
+1134 EGALQME
-1141 DKSSLQDG
+1141 EKSSLKHG
-1149 NTRVMPDTP
+1149 NTCLMPNTP

-1202 VTELS
+1202 AADSS

-1222 LMRSLSE
+1222 LMWSLSE

-1234 EDEDHSEMAVEKEEH
+1234 EDEDHSEVPVEKGEH
-1249 SEKTNQYADCL
+1249 SAKTIQYADSL

-1274 HLDGKTNEREA
+1274 HLGDKTNEREA
-1285 CRQVQ
+1285 GRQAQ
-1290 LGMQNKRCGYT
+1290 LGMQKKRCRYT
-1301 ALTNV
+1301 AFV
-1306 PEQMCNSLWNYAGD
+1306 SIPEETCNSLWNYAGD
-1320 MAGKVISEAKK
+1320 MAGKVINEAKK
-1331 IVKSRHCKLL
+1331 VVKSRHCKLL

-1349 VDCLYV
+1349 VDCFYV
-1355 RKGDYRSKDRCGPAR
+1355 SKGDKDGNSKEWCGPVQD
-1370 EQWLGER
+1370 QWLGER
-1377 DSSALPLPQ
+1377 DSCGLPLPQ
-1386 DSGMTGL
+1386 GSGTTGL

-1401 SVTDEYADHIIRV
+1401 SVTDEYADHVIRI
-1414 LKREGGNAELL
+1414 LKREGGNTELL
-1425 MDQYASR
+1425 VDQYASR
-1432 LVYRSIK
+1432 LAYRSIK
-1439 SGLQQAARKNKLRY
+1439 SGLQQAARKTKLRY
-1453 NRKAFPGQNAQV
+1453 SRKTFPGQNAQV
-1465 HGKLELIK
+1465 NGKLELTK
-1473 AMNKDAVQ
+1473 AGNKDAVQ
-1481 QMKSS
+1481 QVKSS
-1486 VHCCEDQTYGRSNS
+1486 IHRCEGQMFERSVC
-1500 TQRTEC
+1500 TQRMEC

-1515 LARSITCDVRKK
+1515 LAHSITCDVRKK
-1527 LKISGACLP
+1527 LKMSGTCLP

-1549 FDEVTGDLIKTRI
+1549 FDEVTGDLIKTRF
-1562 SRTSLPFSPDHKLY
+1562 SRTFLPFSPDHKLY
-1576 HSTGSLND
+1576 HSTGNINE

-1606 LEMSLG
+1606 LEMSLE

-1617 VAENRKN
+1617 VAESRKN
-1624 GDKLSYTE
+1624 GDKLSHTE
-1632 KLSPFSGTVC
+1632 KLSPFPGTVC

-1654 ESTSHH
+1654 ESISHH
-1660 LPAHESSIPV
+1660 LPAQGSCIPV
-1670 RHFLHSGLGGACQK
+1670 RHFLHSGLGGACQN

-1694 IHVDVEQKTV
+1694 IHVDVEQRTV
-1704 LSDKGAT
+1704 FADKGAT
-1711 AAIEKAEGELS
+1711 AAVEKAERELS

-1753 NIGQTVNVSVYLSM
+1753 NIGQAV
-1767 PTIADHLADC
+1767 TI
-1777 TESSQ
+1777 
-1782 GKIAKLSYGEQVQKC
+1782 
-1797 SVGREGFHSV
+1797 
-1807 ESIVSQ
+1807 SQ

-1888 DAVEGLEQIRKTL
+1888 DAVEGLEQVRKTL
-1901 AIVNIDLEP
+1901 SIMNIDLEP

-1919 TLQWLAASE
+1919 ALQWLAASE
-1928 TEVSELYFHDSVT
+1928 TEVSDLHF
-1941 RDFVFLTRRLRERD
+1941 RDTAAREFVFLSRRLRERY

-1970 MIEKASDGEQA
+1970 MIETASDGEQA
-1981 LNKSLVGWLL
+1981 PSKSLVSWLL

>member
-1 MDMYARTQGN
+1 WTMYLKLKMLSFLKFFFIVFQ
-11 RMKPRISMKKSFGE
+11 SFGE
-25 GVLHSMKSLL
+25 SILHSMKSLL
-35 HSRKELCSVS
+35 HSRKELCNVS
-45 SEECLSQEEQDNF
+45 AEECLNREEQDNF

-65 FAEEMGTAHL
+65 FAEEMGTARL
-75 QELAAVSV
+75 QELSTISV
-83 ELPDVLKSFQLCKLK
+83 ELPGVLQSLQLCKLK
-98 ENEVIFL
+98 ENEAVFL
-105 KDLKKTLAKP
+105 KDVKKTLAKP
-115 YVMKHQNQLPEV
+115 YIMKQQNQLPEV

-153 TGVRYVVEVN
+153 TGIRYAVEIN
-163 SLQKHQTEASHGE
+163 SSQKHQTEKTHGE

-207 SAGTSSFTSRNHRD
+207 SAGACSFTSQNHRD
-221 TASQTIP
+221 AASQTIP
-228 SQCLEAVDSKFLVGS
+228 AQCLEAVESKILVGS
-243 AHRKSSTRSSTLI
+243 AHRKSSAKSSTLI
-256 DILGLKE
+256 GILGLKE
-263 LSSVKNSVTTSISD
+263 MSSVRNSVTTSISD

-290 CDQGV
+290 SDQGV
-295 NFLCKTLFS
+295 NFLRKTLFS

-375 SCKVIRDPILG
+375 SCKIVRDPVLG
-386 NPSQKRRTGH
+386 NPSQKRRTAH
-396 EQLSS
+396 EKLSS
-401 ASITMNPQKF
+401 SSITMNPQKF

-423 KPTPLKP
+423 KPTPRKP

-435 SVFDVPDS
+435 SIFEVPDS
-443 PRPVKTPGEENGGLF
+443 PRPVKTSGEENGGFF
-458 SPIRS
+458 SPIRT

-488 GQNHHDAVYNSYSA
+488 GQSHHDAAYNSYSA

-515 FHSKS
+515 FFSDS

-530 SKHKGIALKEKKGQA
+530 SKQKRVVLKEKKRQPA
-545 GDLKMKTSKEPDK
+545 DLKMKTSKEPDK

-575 FATELVE
+575 FASELVE

-620 EIGRRRAVSLKERA
+620 EIGRRRAISLKERA
-634 INGIASF
+634 INGIANF

-693 PTAAQPSSFDYED
+693 PTAQPSSFDYEN

-727 LSQVD
+727 LSQVN

-751 SAESMLESTRTST
+751 SAESMLESTQTST
-764 VFPNLND
+764 VFPNFND
-771 RATLKPIQD
+771 RVALKPTQD
-780 SEKEYTV
+780 SKKEYTV

-808 ALCQPQV
+808 ALCQQQV
-815 SSVAHKAKIS
+815 SSDAYKAKVS
-825 PALNSDDN
+825 NAANADDN
-833 MKVYKD
+833 MKVFKD
-839 PAHPLSTSRK
+839 STHPFFTSRK

-864 DHSQSTESTPSC
+864 DHSQSTESTPSLFC
-876 LHNQNDTKR
+876 NQNDTKLT
-885 PNNRSGMNNN
+885 NNRSGTNSN
-895 SELTSGS
+895 SELTRGS
-902 KGINTFSG
+902 KRINTFSG

-940 TRKIIDKKPYVQCI
+940 TRKVIHKKPYVQGI
-954 GEDFPKNMFADH
+954 GEDFPKSMFADH
-966 LAKYVIKQSVDES
+966 LAKYVIKQSVEES
-979 KTVLCSTS
+979 KTVLCNTS
-987 ENLACHVSSQTY
+987 ENLTCNVSSQT
-999 TGIGRKEQCVIKKQE
+999 CVIKKQE
-1014 AEKQSN
+1014 PEKQSN
-1020 VSIIAEQQQMP
+1020 VSIIVEQQQLP
-1031 LNNPC
+1031 SNNPC
-1036 KFLLTP
+1036 KFLTP
-1042 THSVQCFS
+1042 ANSLQCFL
-1050 ESKDCWQDQ
+1050 ESKDCCQEQ
-1059 KGHRF
+1059 KGNRF

-1071 CSAVTFARHFLED
+1071 CSTVTFARHVLED
-1084 FTDTG
+1084 CTDTG
-1089 SCSVTCLNRPSKKH
+1089 SCSITCLNKPSKNS
-1103 DTHKPSPG
+1103 DTQKLSAG
-1111 PLAYRQ
+1111 AFNYRQ
-1117 ADCFLRANSF
+1117 SDCFLQANSF

-1134 EDALQME
+1134 EGALQME
-1141 DKSSLQDG
+1141 EKSSLKHG
-1149 NTRVMPDTP
+1149 NACLMPNTP

-1202 VTELS
+1202 ITGLS
-1207 ETEHDSLENEEFMLK
+1207 EMERGSLENEEFMLK

-1234 EDEDHSEMAVEKEEH
+1234 EDEDHSAMPVEKEEH
-1249 SEKTNQYADCL
+1249 SEKTIQYADCL
-1260 ASHIISVATEMAAS
+1260 ASHIISIATEMAAS

-1285 CRQVQ
+1285 SRQAH
-1290 LGMQNKRCGYT
+1290 LGMQKKRCGYT
-1301 ALTNV
+1301 AFINI
-1306 PEQMCNSLWNYAGD
+1306 PEETCNSLWNYAGD
-1320 MAGKVISEAKK
+1320 IAGKVINEAKK
-1331 IVKSRHCKLL
+1331 VVKSRHCKLL

-1349 VDCLYV
+1349 VDCFYL
-1355 RKGDYRSKDRCGPAR
+1355 RKGDKDGISKERCGPVR
-1370 EQWLGER
+1370 DQWLGER
-1377 DSSALPLPQ
+1377 DSSVLLLPQ
-1386 DSGMTGL
+1386 GSGTTGL

-1401 SVTDEYADHIIRV
+1401 SVTDEYADHVLRV
-1414 LKREGGNAELL
+1414 LKREGGNTELL

-1432 LVYRSIK
+1432 LAYRSIK
-1439 SGLQQAARKNKLRY
+1439 SGLQQAARKTKLRY

-1465 HGKLELIK
+1465 NGKLELIK
-1473 AMNKDAVQ
+1473 AVNKDAVQ
-1481 QMKSS
+1481 QVKSS
-1486 VHCCEDQTYGRSNS
+1486 IHCCEGQMFERSVGAQG
-1500 TQRTEC
+1500 TAC

-1515 LARSITCDVRKK
+1515 LAHSITCDVRKK
-1527 LKISGACLP
+1527 LKMSGPCLP

-1549 FDEVTGDLIKTRI
+1549 FDEVTGDLIKTGF
-1562 SRTSLPFSPDHKLY
+1562 SRTFLPFSPDRKLY
-1576 HSTGSLND
+1576 CSTGNI
-1584 NGYSEGIIQAIE
+1584 NETGYSEGIIQAIE

-1606 LEMSLG
+1606 LEMSLE

-1654 ESTSHH
+1654 ESLSHH
-1660 LPAHESSIPV
+1660 LPAQESCIPV
-1670 RHFLHSGLGGACQK
+1670 RHFLHSGLCGACQN

-1694 IHVDVEQKTV
+1694 IHVDVEQRTV
-1704 LSDKGAT
+1704 FSDKGAT
-1711 AAIEKAEGELS
+1711 AAMEKAERELS

-1753 NIGQTVNVSVYLSM
+1753 NIGQAV
-1767 PTIADHLADC
+1767 TI
-1777 TESSQ
+1777 S
-1782 GKIAKLSYGEQVQKC
+1782 

-1807 ESIVSQ
+1807 ESVVSQ

-1843 LHLSDSN
+1843 LHLSDS
-1850 GNSSSWSS
+1850 
-1858 LGLEGDMY
+1858 
-1866 EENLSFPTSDSD
+1866 D

-1888 DAVEGLEQIRKTL
+1888 DAVEGLEHIRKTL
-1901 AIVNIDLEP
+1901 SIMNIDLEP

-1919 TLQWLAASE
+1919 VLQWLAASE
-1928 TEVSELYFHDSVT
+1928 TEVSDLHF
-1941 RDFVFLTRRLRERD
+1941 RDTAGMEFVFLCRRLRERD

-1970 MIEKASDGEQA
+1970 IIEKASDGEQA

>member
-1 MDMYARTQGN
+1 Q
-11 RMKPRISMKKSFGE
+11 SFGE

-45 SEECLSQEEQDNF
+45 AEECQNREDQDHF
-58 IEITFIG
+58 MEITFIG

-83 ELPDVLKSFQLCKLK
+83 ELPDVLKSLQLCKLK
-98 ENEVIFL
+98 ENEVVFL
-105 KDLKKTLAKP
+105 KDVKKTLAKP
-115 YVMKHQNQLPEV
+115 YTMKHQNQLPEV

-133 SPSFPRIKVDYIFT
+133 SPSFPRIKADYIFT
-147 LLSKYT
+147 LLGKYT
-153 TGVRYVVEVN
+153 TGIRYTVEIN
-163 SLQKHQTEASHGE
+163 SSQKHHTGTSHGE

-207 SAGTSSFTSRNHRD
+207 SAGACSFTSRNHRD
-221 TASQTIP
+221 AASQTIP
-228 SQCLEAVDSKFLVGS
+228 AQYLEAVDSKILVGS
-243 AHRKSSTRSSTLI
+243 ARRKSSTKSSTLI

-290 CDQGV
+290 SDQGV

-361 SFDQFDELEQALEN
+361 SFDQFELEQALEN
-375 SCKVIRDPILG
+375 SCQVIRDPILG
-386 NPSQKRRTGH
+386 NPAQKRRTAH
-396 EQLSS
+396 EKLSS
-401 ASITMNPQKF
+401 ASIAMNPQKF
-411 KFDRPT
+411 KFDRPA

-423 KPTPLKP
+423 KPTPRKP

-443 PRPVKTPGEENGGLF
+443 PRPVKTSGEENGGLF

-488 GQNHHDAVYNSYSA
+488 GQNHDDAVYNSYSA

-515 FHSKS
+515 FHSES
-520 SSEQVCAEND
+520 SSEQIHAGND
-530 SKHKGIALKEKKGQA
+530 SKHKGIASKEKKGQA
-545 GDLKMKTSKEPDK
+545 ADLRMQTGKEPDK

-620 EIGRRRAVSLKERA
+620 EIGRRRAISLKERA
-634 INGIASF
+634 INGIANF

-751 SAESMLESTRTST
+751 SSESMLESTQTST
-764 VFPNLND
+764 VFPNFND
-771 RATLKPIQD
+771 RVALKPIQD
-780 SEKEYTV
+780 SKKEYTV

-808 ALCQPQV
+808 ALCQHQI
-815 SSVAHKAKIS
+815 SSDAYKAKV
-825 PALNSDDN
+825 PAAPNSDDD
-833 MKVYKD
+833 MKIRKGST
-839 PAHPLSTSRK
+839 HPFFSSRK
-849 REEEVTSFRNIYLTS
+849 REEKVASFRNIYLTS
-864 DHSQSTESTPSC
+864 DHSQSTENAPSL
-876 LHNQNDTKR
+876 LHNQSDTKQT
-885 PNNRSGMNNN
+885 NNRSEMNNN

-940 TRKIIDKKPYVQCI
+940 TRKIIDRKPYVQCI
-954 GEDFPKNMFADH
+954 GEDASKNMFADH
-966 LAKYVIKQSVDES
+966 LAKYVVKQSVDES
-979 KTVLCSTS
+979 KTMLCNTS
-987 ENLACHVSSQTY
+987 DNLACNVSSQTY
-999 TGIGRKEQCVIKKQE
+999 ADISRKEQCVIKKQE

-1020 VSIIAEQQQMP
+1020 VSIVVEQQQMP

-1036 KFLLTP
+1036 KFLLNP
-1042 THSVQCFS
+1042 AHSVQCFS
-1050 ESKDCWQDQ
+1050 ESKDCWQEQ

-1071 CSAVTFARHFLED
+1071 CSTVTLARHVLED

-1089 SCSVTCLNRPSKKH
+1089 SCSITCLNKPSKNH
-1103 DTHKPSPG
+1103 DPQKPSSG
-1111 PLAYRQ
+1111 ALTYRQ
-1117 ADCFLRANSF
+1117 ADCFLHANSF
-1127 SSVMFGS
+1127 SSVMLGS
-1134 EDALQME
+1134 EDALQVE
-1141 DKSSLQDG
+1141 DKSSLKDG
-1149 NTRVMPDTP
+1149 NTCVMPHTP

-1202 VTELS
+1202 VTGLS
-1207 ETEHDSLENEEFMLK
+1207 ETERDSLGNEEFMLK

-1234 EDEDHSEMAVEKEEH
+1234 EDEDHSEMPAEKEKC
-1249 SEKTNQYADCL
+1249 SEKTIQYADCL
-1260 ASHIISVATEMAAS
+1260 ASRIISIATEMAAS
-1274 HLDGKTNEREA
+1274 HLDGKTNKRESD
-1285 CRQVQ
+1285 RQVQ
-1290 LGMQNKRCGYT
+1290 LGMQNQRCGNT
-1301 ALTNV
+1301 AFLNI
-1306 PEQMCNSLWNYAGD
+1306 PEETCNSLWNYAGD
-1320 MAGKVISEAKK
+1320 MAGKVINEAKK

-1349 VDCLYV
+1349 VDCLYL
-1355 RKGDYRSKDRCGPAR
+1355 RKGDKDYSSKERCVPVR
-1370 EQWLGER
+1370 DQWLGER
-1377 DSSALPLPQ
+1377 DSSVLPLPQ
-1386 DSGMTGL
+1386 GSGMTGL

-1432 LVYRSIK
+1432 LAYRSIK
-1439 SGLQQAARKNKLRY
+1439 SGLQQAARKTKLRY
-1453 NRKAFPGQNAQV
+1453 HRKAIPGQNAQV
-1465 HGKLELIK
+1465 NGKLELMK
-1473 AMNKDAVQ
+1473 AVNKDAMQ
-1481 QMKSS
+1481 QVKSS
-1486 VHCCEDQTYGRSNS
+1486 IHLCEDQTYEGSIN

-1506 TELLHFSES
+1506 PDLLHFSES

-1527 LKISGACLP
+1527 LKMSGACLP

-1549 FDEVTGDLIKTRI
+1549 FDEVTGDLIKTRF
-1562 SRTSLPFSPDHKLY
+1562 SRTFLPFSPDHKLY
-1576 HSTGSLND
+1576 HSTGSLTE

-1606 LEMSLG
+1606 LEMSLE

-1624 GDKLSYTE
+1624 GDRLSYTE

-1642 RCCSMKEHRYCT
+1642 RCCSMKEHRCCT

-1660 LPAHESSIPV
+1660 LPVQESSIPV
-1670 RHFLHSGLGGACQK
+1670 RHFLQYGLGGACQK

-1704 LSDKGAT
+1704 FSDKGAT
-1711 AAIEKAEGELS
+1711 AAVEKAGELS

-1753 NIGQTVNVSVYLSM
+1753 NIGQAVNIS
-1767 PTIADHLADC
+1767 
-1777 TESSQ
+1777 
-1782 GKIAKLSYGEQVQKC
+1782 

-1843 LHLSDSN
+1843 LHLSDS
-1850 GNSSSWSS
+1850 
-1858 LGLEGDMY
+1858 
-1866 EENLSFPTSDSD
+1866 D

-1901 AIVNIDLEP
+1901 AIMNIDLEP
-1910 NLVDPQLRA
+1910 NLVDLQLRA
-1919 TLQWLAASE
+1919 ALQWLAASE
-1928 TEVSELYFHDSVT
+1928 TEVSDLHFHDT
-1941 RDFVFLTRRLRERD
+1941 AAREFVFLSRRLRERD
-1955 WKVGDLLQAVLKYCE
+1955 WRVGDLLQAVLKYCE
-1970 MIEKASDGEQA
+1970 MIEKVSDGEQA

-1991 ENV
+1991 ENI

>member
-1 MDMYARTQGN
+1 Q
-11 RMKPRISMKKSFGE
+11 SFGE

-35 HSRKELCSVS
+35 HSRKELCNVS
-45 SEECLSQEEQDNF
+45 ADECPSREEQDNF

-75 QELAAVSV
+75 QELAAVSA
-83 ELPDVLKSFQLCKLK
+83 ELPDVLKSLQLCKLK

-105 KDLKKTLAKP
+105 KDVKKTLAKP
-115 YVMKHQNQLPEV
+115 YVMKHQNQHPEV
-127 FCVMRL
+127 FGVMRL
-133 SPSFPRIKVDYIFT
+133 SPSFPRIKVDYMFT

-153 TGVRYVVEVN
+153 TGIRYAVEIN
-163 SLQKHQTEASHGE
+163 SSQKHQMETSHGE

-207 SAGTSSFTSRNHRD
+207 SAGACSFTSRNHRD
-221 TASQTIP
+221 AASQTIP
-228 SQCLEAVDSKFLVGS
+228 AQCLEAVDSKVLVGS
-243 AHRKSSTRSSTLI
+243 ACRKSSARSSTLI

-290 CDQGV
+290 SDQGV

-342 PVVKDGIE
+342 PVMKDGIE

-375 SCKVIRDPILG
+375 SCKVMRDPVPG
-386 NPSQKRRTGH
+386 NPSQKRRTAH
-396 EQLSS
+396 EQLSF

-423 KPTPLKP
+423 KPTPRKP

-443 PRPVKTPGEENGGLF
+443 PRPVKTSGEENGGLF

-488 GQNHHDAVYNSYSA
+488 GQNHHDAVQNSYSA

-515 FHSKS
+515 FHSES
-520 SSEQVCAEND
+520 SSEQLFAGND
-530 SKHKGIALKEKKGQA
+530 LKHKGIALKERKGQTA
-545 GDLKMKTSKEPDK
+545 DLKMKAGKEPDK

-620 EIGRRRAVSLKERA
+620 EIGRRRAISLKERA

-751 SAESMLESTRTST
+751 SAESTLESTRTST
-764 VFPNLND
+764 VFPNCND
-771 RATLKPIQD
+771 RISLKQIQD
-780 SEKEYTV
+780 SRKEYTV
-787 QQALFCTSGVV
+787 HQALFCTSGVV

-808 ALCQPQV
+808 ALCQHQV
-815 SSVAHKAKIS
+815 SSDAYKARVS
-825 PALNSDDN
+825 TAPNSDDN
-833 MKVYKD
+833 MKIYKD
-839 PAHPLSTSRK
+839 STHPFFTSRK
-849 REEEVTSFRNIYLTS
+849 REEEVASLRNIYLTS
-864 DHSQSTESTPSC
+864 DHSQSAENTPSL
-876 LHNQNDTKR
+876 LHNQNDTKQT
-885 PNNRSGMNNN
+885 NNRSGMNNN
-895 SELTSGS
+895 SELTRGS

-940 TRKIIDKKPYVQCI
+940 TRKIIDRKPYVQCI
-954 GEDFPKNMFADH
+954 DEDFPKNVFADH
-966 LAKYVIKQSVDES
+966 LAKYVITQSVDES
-979 KTVLCSTS
+979 KTVLCNTS
-987 ENLACHVSSQTY
+987 ENLACNVSSQSY
-999 TGIGRKEQCVIKKQE
+999 ADIGRKEQCVIKKQE

-1020 VSIIAEQQQMP
+1020 VSIIVEQQQMP

-1036 KFLLTP
+1036 KLLTP
-1042 THSVQCFS
+1042 THSVQFFS
-1050 ESKDCWQDQ
+1050 ESKDCWQEQ

-1064 SSKSPPP
+1064 ASKSPPP
-1071 CSAVTFARHFLED
+1071 CSTVTFARHVLED

-1089 SCSVTCLNRPSKKH
+1089 SCSITYLNKPSKKR
-1103 DTHKPSPG
+1103 DTRKPSSG
-1111 PLAYRQ
+1111 PLTHRQ
-1117 ADCFLRANSF
+1117 ADCFLHTNSF
-1127 SSVMFGS
+1127 SSVVLGS

-1141 DKSSLQDG
+1141 DKSSLKDG
-1149 NTRVMPDTP
+1149 NTCVMPDTP

-1165 CQGSSERNLRK
+1165 CQSSSERNLRK

-1202 VTELS
+1202 ITSLS
-1207 ETEHDSLENEEFMLK
+1207 ETERDSLENEEFMLK

-1234 EDEDHSEMAVEKEEH
+1234 EEEDHSEMPVEKEER
-1249 SEKTNQYADCL
+1249 SEKTIQYADCL
-1260 ASHIISVATEMAAS
+1260 ASHIISIATETAAS
-1274 HLDGKTNEREA
+1274 HLGCKTNEREA
-1285 CRQVQ
+1285 DRQVQ
-1290 LGMQNKRCGYT
+1290 LGMQNKSCGYT
-1301 ALTNV
+1301 AFINI
-1306 PEQMCNSLWNYAGD
+1306 PEETCNSLWNYAGD
-1320 MAGKVISEAKK
+1320 VAGKVINEAKK

-1349 VDCLYV
+1349 VDCLYLRRGDKDYSSKEQCTPV
-1355 RKGDYRSKDRCGPAR
+1355 RDRWP
-1370 EQWLGER
+1370 GET
-1377 DSSALPLPQ
+1377 DSSVLPLPQ
-1386 DSGMTGL
+1386 VSGMTGL

-1414 LKREGGNAELL
+1414 LKREGGDAELL

-1432 LVYRSIK
+1432 LAYRSIK

-1453 NRKAFPGQNAQV
+1453 NRKTFPGQNAQV
-1465 HGKLELIK
+1465 NGKLELIK
-1473 AMNKDAVQ
+1473 AVNKDAVQ
-1481 QMKSS
+1481 QVKSS
-1486 VHCCEDQTYGRSNS
+1486 IHHCEDQTYERSIG
-1500 TQRTEC
+1500 TQRTKC

-1515 LARSITCDVRKK
+1515 LARSIACDVRKK
-1527 LKISGACLP
+1527 LKMSGTCLP

-1549 FDEVTGDLIKTRI
+1549 FDEVTGDLTKTRF
-1562 SRTSLPFSPDHKLY
+1562 SRTFLPFSPDHKLY
-1576 HSTGSLND
+1576 HSTGSLNE

-1606 LEMSLG
+1606 LEMSLE
-1612 SAVLH
+1612 SAVLR

-1624 GDKLSYTE
+1624 GDRLSYTE

-1642 RCCSMKEHRYCT
+1642 RCCSVKEHRYCT
-1654 ESTSHH
+1654 ESMSHH
-1660 LPAHESSIPV
+1660 LPAQESSIPV

-1694 IHVDVEQKTV
+1694 IQVDVEQKTV
-1704 LSDKGAT
+1704 FSDKGAN
-1711 AAIEKAEGELS
+1711 ASVERAGELS

-1733 QDGVSFAE
+1733 HDGVSFAE

-1753 NIGQTVNVSVYLSM
+1753 NIGQTVN
-1767 PTIADHLADC
+1767 I
-1777 TESSQ
+1777 
-1782 GKIAKLSYGEQVQKC
+1782 
-1797 SVGREGFHSV
+1797 
-1807 ESIVSQ
+1807 
-1813 QMSLSIGDDSTGSWS
+1813 
-1828 NLSFEDEHPDESSSF
+1828 
-1843 LHLSDSN
+1843 
-1850 GNSSSWSS
+1850 
-1858 LGLEGDMY
+1858 
-1866 EENLSFPTSDSD
+1866 
-1878 GTEDKDEDSK
+1878 
-1888 DAVEGLEQIRKTL
+1888 
-1901 AIVNIDLEP
+1901 
-1910 NLVDPQLRA
+1910 
-1919 TLQWLAASE
+1919 
-1928 TEVSELYFHDSVT
+1928 
-1941 RDFVFLTRRLRERD
+1941 
-1955 WKVGDLLQAVLKYCE
+1955 
-1970 MIEKASDGEQA
+1970 
-1981 LNKSLVGWLL
+1981 
-1991 ENV
+1991 

>member
-1 MDMYARTQGN
+1 MDTYTRAQGN
-11 RMKPRISMKKSFGE
+11 RMKPRISVKKTFGE
-25 GVLHSMKSLL
+25 GLLHSMKSLL
-35 HSRKELCSVS
+35 HSRKDLCNVS
-45 SEECLSQEEQDNF
+45 AEECLNREEQDNF

-75 QELAAVSV
+75 QELAAVSS
-83 ELPDVLKSFQLCKLK
+83 ELPDVLKSLQLCKLE
-98 ENEVIFL
+98 ENEVLFL
-105 KDLKKTLAKP
+105 KDVKKTLGKP
-115 YVMKHQNQLPEV
+115 YVLKHQNQLPEV

-153 TGVRYVVEVN
+153 TGIRYAVEIN
-163 SLQKHQTEASHGE
+163 SSQKHQTETSHGE

-207 SAGTSSFTSRNHRD
+207 SGGAGSFTSRNHRD
-221 TASQTIP
+221 AASQTIP
-228 SQCLEAVDSKFLVGS
+228 GQCLEAVDSKILVGS
-243 AHRKSSTRSSTLI
+243 TRRKSSARSSTLI

-290 CDQGV
+290 SDQGV

-375 SCKVIRDPILG
+375 SCKVIRDPVLG
-386 NPSQKRRTGH
+386 NTSQKRRTAQ

-423 KPTPLKP
+423 KPTPRKP
-430 ESPYS
+430 ESPYCS
-435 SVFDVPDS
+435 IFDVPDS
-443 PRPVKTPGEENGGLF
+443 PRPVNTSGEENGGLF

-488 GQNHHDAVYNSYSA
+488 GQNRHDAVYNSYSA

-515 FHSKS
+515 FHSES
-520 SSEQVCAEND
+520 SSEQVRAGSD
-530 SKHKGIALKEKKGQA
+530 PKHKGMAVKEKKGQA
-545 GDLKMKTSKEPDK
+545 ADFRMKTSKEPAK

-575 FATELVE
+575 FAADLVE

-588 FKDLQKGVSSCTNA
+588 FKDLQKGVSSCTSA
-602 LCHLAAR
+602 LCQLAAR

-620 EIGRRRAVSLKERA
+620 EIGRRRAISLKERA
-634 INGIASF
+634 INGIANF

-751 SAESMLESTRTST
+751 SAESMLESTQTST
-764 VFPNLND
+764 VFPNFND
-771 RATLKPIQD
+771 RVAVKPIQD
-780 SEKEYTV
+780 SKKEYTV

-808 ALCQPQV
+808 ALCQHQV
-815 SSVAHKAKIS
+815 SSDAYKAK
-825 PALNSDDN
+825 ALTAPNSDD
-833 MKVYKD
+833 KVYKD
-839 PAHPLSTSRK
+839 STHPFFASRR
-849 REEEVTSFRNIYLTS
+849 REEEVASFRNIYLTS
-864 DHSQSTESTPSC
+864 DHSQSTGSTPSL
-876 LHNQNDTKR
+876 LHNQNDTKQTT
-885 PNNRSGMNNN
+885 NRSGMNSN
-895 SELTSGS
+895 SEITSGS

-954 GEDFPKNMFADH
+954 GEDFPRNVFADH

-979 KTVLCSTS
+979 KTVLCNTS

-999 TGIGRKEQCVIKKQE
+999 ADIGRRDQCVIKKQE
-1014 AEKQSN
+1014 TEKQSN
-1020 VSIIAEQQQMP
+1020 VSVIVEQQQMP

-1036 KFLLTP
+1036 NFLHTP
-1042 THSVQCFS
+1042 TPSVQCFS
-1050 ESKDCWQDQ
+1050 ESKDCWQEQ
-1059 KGHRF
+1059 KGHRL
-1064 SSKSPPP
+1064 SSKSPPS
-1071 CSAVTFARHFLED
+1071 CSTVTFARRVLED

-1089 SCSVTCLNRPSKKH
+1089 SCSVTYLNKPSKKH
-1103 DTHKPSPG
+1103 DTQKPSSG
-1111 PLAYRQ
+1111 PVTYRQ
-1117 ADCFLRANSF
+1117 ADCFLHANSF

-1134 EDALQME
+1134 EDTLQVE
-1141 DKSSLQDG
+1141 DKSSLKDG
-1149 NTRVMPDTP
+1149 NTCVMPGTP

-1165 CQGSSERNLRK
+1165 CQSSSERNLRK

-1202 VTELS
+1202 VAGLS
-1207 ETEHDSLENEEFMLK
+1207 ETERDSLENEEFMLK

-1234 EDEDHSEMAVEKEEH
+1234 EDEDHSEAPVEKEECL
-1249 SEKTNQYADCL
+1249 EKTIQYADCL
-1260 ASHIISVATEMAAS
+1260 ASHIISLATEMAAS
-1274 HLDGKTNEREA
+1274 HLDGKTTTREA
-1285 CRQVQ
+1285 DRQVQ
-1290 LGMQNKRCGYT
+1290 LGMHNKRCGYS
-1301 ALTNV
+1301 AFTNI
-1306 PEQMCNSLWNYAGD
+1306 PEEACSSLWNYAGD
-1320 MAGKVISEAKK
+1320 MAGRVISEAKK

-1341 RLKRVNCQ
+1341 RLRRVNCQ
-1349 VDCLYV
+1349 VDCLYL
-1355 RKGDYRSKDRCGPAR
+1355 RRGDKESSSKERCGPGQD
-1370 EQWLGER
+1370 QWLGER
-1377 DSSALPLPQ
+1377 DSSILPLPQ
-1386 DSGMTGL
+1386 GSSATGL

-1425 MDQYASR
+1425 MDHYASR
-1432 LVYRSIK
+1432 LAYRSIK
-1439 SGLQQAARKNKLRY
+1439 SGLQQAARKSKLRY
-1453 NRKAFPGQNAQV
+1453 NRKTFPGQNSQV
-1465 HGKLELIK
+1465 YSK
-1473 AMNKDAVQ
+1473 AMNRDAVQ
-1481 QMKSS
+1481 QVKSS
-1486 VHCCEDQTYGRSNS
+1486 IHGHEDQTYGRGIS
-1500 TQRTEC
+1500 TQGTEC

-1527 LKISGACLP
+1527 LKMSGACLP

-1549 FDEVTGDLIKTRI
+1549 FDEVAGDLIKTRF
-1562 SRTSLPFSPDHKLY
+1562 SRTFLPFSTDHKLY
-1576 HSTGSLND
+1576 HSTGSLNES
-1584 NGYSEGIIQAIE
+1584 GYSEGIIQAIE

-1606 LEMSLG
+1606 LEMGLE

-1624 GDKLSYTE
+1624 GDRLSYTE

-1660 LPAHESSIPV
+1660 LPAQDSSIPV

-1684 SRVFQLDIPK
+1684 ARAFQLDIPK

-1704 LSDKGAT
+1704 VSDKGA
-1711 AAIEKAEGELS
+1711 AAAVEKAEGELS

-1753 NIGQTVNVSVYLSM
+1753 NIGQAVNIS
-1767 PTIADHLADC
+1767 
-1777 TESSQ
+1777 
-1782 GKIAKLSYGEQVQKC
+1782 

-1888 DAVEGLEQIRKTL
+1888 DAVEGSEQIQKTL

-1919 TLQWLAASE
+1919 ALQWLVASE
-1928 TEVSELYFHDSVT
+1928 TEVSDLHFHDAAT
-1941 RDFVFLTRRLRERD
+1941 REFVFLSRRLRERN

-1970 MIEKASDGEQA
+1970 MTEKVSDGEQA

>member
-1 MDMYARTQGN
+1 ILQ
-11 RMKPRISMKKSFGE
+11 
-25 GVLHSMKSLL
+25 
-35 HSRKELCSVS
+35 
-45 SEECLSQEEQDNF
+45 
-58 IEITFIG
+58 ITFVG

-75 QELAAVSV
+75 QELAAVSI
-83 ELPDVLKSFQLCKLK
+83 ELADALKSLQLCKLK
-98 ENEVIFL
+98 ENQIMFL

-115 YVMKHQNQLPEV
+115 YVIKHQNQLSEV

-133 SPSFPRIKVDYIFT
+133 SPFPSIKVDYIFT

-153 TGVRYVVEVN
+153 TGIRYAVEVN
-163 SLQKHQTEASHGE
+163 SSQNITEASRGE

-193 AFEHLDEDEPSKIQ
+193 AFEHLDEDEPLKTQ
-207 SAGTSSFTSRNHRD
+207 SAGACSLASRNRRD
-221 TASQTIP
+221 AASQTTIP
-228 SQCLEAVDSKFLVGS
+228 AQCLEAVDSKLLMGS
-243 AHRKSSTRSSTLI
+243 AHQKSARSSTLI
-256 DILGLKE
+256 DYLGLKG
-263 LSSVKNSVTTSISD
+263 LSSGRNSVTTSISD

-290 CDQGV
+290 SDQGV
-295 NFLCKTLFS
+295 SFLRKTLFS

-331 SLKAKLQLPKI
+331 SLKAKLELPKI

-361 SFDQFDELEQALEN
+361 SFDQFDELEQVLEK
-375 SCKVIRDPILG
+375 SCKVIKDPILG
-386 NPSQKRRTGH
+386 NSSQKRRTAH

-401 ASITMNPQKF
+401 TSITMNPQKF

-435 SVFDVPDS
+435 SIFDVPDS
-443 PRPVKTPGEENGGLF
+443 PRPAKTSGEENGALF

-482 LGGDGT
+482 LGGNGT
-488 GQNHHDAVYNSYSA
+488 GQNHHDTVYNSYSA
-502 YADSVSF
+502 YADSVSS

-515 FHSKS
+515 FES
-520 SSEQVCAEND
+520 STEQVCAGNY
-530 SKHKGIALKEKKGQA
+530 SKHKGIGLKDKKGQA
-545 GDLKMKTSKEPDK
+545 ADLKRKASKETDK

-615 QMAFY
+615 HMAFY
-620 EIGRRRAVSLKERA
+620 EIGRRRAISLKERA
-634 INGIASF
+634 INGIANF

-647 TGALKELRHVKKQ
+647 AGALKELQLVKKQ

-693 PTAAQPSSFDYED
+693 PTAAQPPLFDYED
-706 KVVRSYARDLSE
+706 KVVRSYAKDLSE

-727 LSQVD
+727 LSQAD

-751 SAESMLESTRTST
+751 SAESMLESTQTST
-764 VFPNLND
+764 VFPYFND
-771 RATLKPIQD
+771 RVALKPGQD
-780 SEKEYTV
+780 SKKEYTV

-808 ALCQPQV
+808 ALCQHQDSSDEAKV
-815 SSVAHKAKIS
+815 ST
-825 PALNSDDN
+825 ALNLDEN
-833 MKVYKD
+833 VQECKD
-839 PAHPLSTSRK
+839 CTSPFFMSRK
-849 REEEVTSFRNIYLTS
+849 REEEVATFRNIYLTS
-864 DHSQSTESTPSC
+864 DHSQSTESNPS
-876 LHNQNDTKR
+876 LVQ
-885 PNNRSGMNNN
+885 
-895 SELTSGS
+895 LTSGS

-919 AYEAITSSRV
+919 AYETITSSRV
-929 TKAVEEYTDFL
+929 TKTVEESTDFL
-940 TRKIIDKKPYVQCI
+940 TRKTIEKRSSVHCI
-954 GEDFPKNMFADH
+954 GEDFPKNTFADH
-966 LAKYVIKQSVDES
+966 LDEYVIKQSVDES
-979 KTVLCSTS
+979 KTVLDNTS
-987 ENLACHVSSQTY
+987 ENLACNVSSQTC
-999 TGIGRKEQCVIKKQE
+999 TDSCSKEHFMGKKQE
-1014 AEKQSN
+1014 AEKQ
-1020 VSIIAEQQQMP
+1020 
-1031 LNNPC
+1031 
-1036 KFLLTP
+1036 
-1042 THSVQCFS
+1042 THCVQCSS
-1050 ESKDCWQDQ
+1050 ECWQKQ
-1059 KGHRF
+1059 KGHSFF
-1064 SSKSPPP
+1064 SKPPP
-1071 CSAVTFARHFLED
+1071 SPCSTITFPKHVLED
-1084 FTDTG
+1084 FPATG
-1089 SCSVTCLNRPSKKH
+1089 SCSVTYLNKPSKKQ
-1103 DTHKPSPG
+1103 DTQKPSSG
-1111 PLAYRQ
+1111 PLTYRQ
-1117 ADCFLRANSF
+1117 ADCFLHANSF
-1127 SSVMFGS
+1127 SSAVFGS
-1134 EDALQME
+1134 EEALRME
-1141 DKSSLQDG
+1141 DKSSLKDG
-1149 NTRVMPDTP
+1149 NTCVMPGTP

-1165 CQGSSERNLRK
+1165 CQGSSERSLRK

-1202 VTELS
+1202 VSGLSKTEC
-1207 ETEHDSLENEEFMLK
+1207 DSLENEEFMLK

-1234 EDEDHSEMAVEKEEH
+1234 EDEDHSVMPVEKEGC
-1249 SEKTNQYADCL
+1249 SEETVQYADSL
-1260 ASHIISVATEMAAS
+1260 ASRIISVATEMAAS
-1274 HLDGKTNEREA
+1274 HLDGKINRREVD
-1285 CRQVQ
+1285 RRVR
-1290 LGMQNKRCGYT
+1290 LDMQNKICGYT
-1301 ALTNV
+1301 AFRDI
-1306 PEQMCNSLWNYAGD
+1306 PEEPCNSLWNYAGD
-1320 MAGKVISEAKK
+1320 MAGKVISEANK

-1341 RLKRVNCQ
+1341 RLKRINCQ
-1349 VDCLYV
+1349 VGCLDL
-1355 RKGDYRSKDRCGPAR
+1355 RKGDKDHYSREQCGPVR
-1370 EQWLGER
+1370 DPWPGQR
-1377 DSSALPLPQ
+1377 DSSVLPLPQ
-1386 DSGMTGL
+1386 GSGMTGL

-1432 LVYRSIK
+1432 LAYRSIK

-1453 NRKAFPGQNAQV
+1453 NRRTFPGQNAQV
-1465 HGKLELIK
+1465 NGRLELFK
-1473 AMNKDAVQ
+1473 AVNKEAAQ
-1481 QMKSS
+1481 QVNSS
-1486 VHCCEDQTYGRSNS
+1486 IQRCEDRTDERSVGA
-1500 TQRTEC
+1500 QRTEC
-1506 TELLHFSES
+1506 PELLHFSES
-1515 LARSITCDVRKK
+1515 LAHSITCDVRKK
-1527 LKISGACLP
+1527 LKMSGACLP
-1536 KSLTDSCLYKKTE
+1536 KSLTDSCLYKKTD
-1549 FDEVTGDLIKTRI
+1549 FDEATGDLIKTRF
-1562 SRTSLPFSPDHKLY
+1562 SRTFLPFSPDHKLY
-1576 HSTGSLND
+1576 HSTGSLNE
-1584 NGYSEGIIQAIE
+1584 NGYSEGIIHAIE

-1606 LEMSLG
+1606 LEMSLE

-1624 GDKLSYTE
+1624 GDRLSYTE

-1654 ESTSHH
+1654 ENTTPH
-1660 LPAHESSIPV
+1660 LPAQESSITV
-1670 RHFLHSGLGGACQK
+1670 RRSFHSGLAGTCPK

-1694 IHVDVEQKTV
+1694 IHVDAEQKT
-1704 LSDKGAT
+1704 LFSDKGV
-1711 AAIEKAEGELS
+1711 AAAVEKAEGELS
-1722 YTSLTADSGIG
+1722 YKSLTADSGIG

-1753 NIGQTVNVSVYLSM
+1753 NIGQAVNISFV
-1767 PTIADHLADC
+1767 
-1777 TESSQ
+1777 
-1782 GKIAKLSYGEQVQKC
+1782 GK
-1797 SVGREGFHSV
+1797 EGFHSV

-1843 LHLSDSN
+1843 LHLSDS
-1850 GNSSSWSS
+1850 
-1858 LGLEGDMY
+1858 
-1866 EENLSFPTSDSD
+1866 D
-1878 GTEDKDEDSK
+1878 GAEDKDEDCK
-1888 DAVEGLEQIRKTL
+1888 AAVEGLEQIRKTL
-1901 AIVNIDLEP
+1901 AIANIDVEP
-1910 NLVDPQLRA
+1910 NLVDRQLRA
-1919 TLQWLAASE
+1919 ALQWLAASE
-1928 TEVSELYFHDSVT
+1928 TEVSDLHFRDSAT
-1941 RDFVFLTRRLRERD
+1941 REFVILSRRLRERD

-1970 MIEKASDGEQA
+1970 MIEKVSDGEQA

-1991 ENV
+1991 EN

>member
-1 MDMYARTQGN
+1 Q
-11 RMKPRISMKKSFGE
+11 SFGE
-25 GVLHSMKSLL
+25 GVLQSMKSLL
-35 HSRKELCSVS
+35 HSRKELCNVS
-45 SEECLSQEEQDNF
+45 AEECINHEEQDNF

-75 QELAAVSV
+75 QELAAISSD
-83 ELPDVLKSFQLCKLK
+83 LPDVLKSLQLCKLK
-98 ENEVIFL
+98 ESEVIFL
-105 KDLKKTLAKP
+105 KDLKKTLGKP

-147 LLSKYT
+147 LLSKYA
-153 TGVRYVVEVN
+153 TGIRYAVEIN
-163 SLQKHQTEASHGE
+163 SSQKHQTEMSHGE

-207 SAGTSSFTSRNHRD
+207 SGGACNFTSRNHRD
-221 TASQTIP
+221 AASQTIP
-228 SQCLEAVDSKFLVGS
+228 GQCLEAVDSKILVGS
-243 AHRKSSTRSSTLI
+243 ARRKSSARSSTLI

-263 LSSVKNSVTTSISD
+263 LPSVKNSVTTSISD

-290 CDQGV
+290 SGQGV

-342 PVVKDGIE
+342 PVMKDGIE

-386 NPSQKRRTGH
+386 NPSQKRRTAH
-396 EQLSS
+396 EQSS

-423 KPTPLKP
+423 KPTPRKP

-435 SVFDVPDS
+435 SVFEVPDS
-443 PRPVKTPGEENGGLF
+443 PRPVKTSGEESGGLF

-488 GQNHHDAVYNSYSA
+488 GQNHHDAAYNSYSA

-515 FHSKS
+515 FHSES
-520 SSEQVCAEND
+520 SSDQVHPGSD
-530 SKHKGIALKEKKGQA
+530 SKHKGFALKEKRDQA
-545 GDLKMKTSKEPDK
+545 ADIRMKTSKEPDK

-588 FKDLQKGVSSCTNA
+588 FKDLQKGVSSCTSA
-602 LCHLAAR
+602 LCQLAAR

-620 EIGRRRAVSLKERA
+620 EIGRRRAISLKERA
-634 INGIASF
+634 INGIANF

-751 SAESMLESTRTST
+751 SAESTLESTRTST
-764 VFPNLND
+764 VFPNFND
-771 RATLKPIQD
+771 RVAVKPIQD
-780 SEKEYTV
+780 SKEEYTV

-808 ALCQPQV
+808 ALCQHQV
-815 SSVAHKAKIS
+815 SSDACKAKVS
-825 PALNSDDN
+825 TALNSGD
-833 MKVYKD
+833 KLYKD
-839 PAHPLSTSRK
+839 STHPFFTNRK
-849 REEEVTSFRNIYLTS
+849 REEEVASLRNVYLTS
-864 DHSQSTESTPSC
+864 DHNQSTESTQSL
-876 LHNQNDTKR
+876 LHNQNDNKQT
-885 PNNRSGMNNN
+885 NNRSGMNHN
-895 SELTSGS
+895 SEFRSGS

-919 AYEAITSSRV
+919 AYETITSSRV

-940 TRKIIDKKPYVQCI
+940 TRKIIDKKPYVQSI
-954 GEDFPKNMFADH
+954 GEDFPKNVFADH

-979 KTVLCSTS
+979 KTVLCNTS
-987 ENLACHVSSQTY
+987 ENLACNVSSQAY
-999 TGIGRKEQCVIKKQE
+999 VDISRKDQCVIKNRD

-1020 VSIIAEQQQMP
+1020 VSVIVEQQQMP
-1031 LNNPC
+1031 SNNPC
-1036 KFLLTP
+1036 NFLVTP
-1042 THSVQCFS
+1042 TRSVQCFS
-1050 ESKDCWQDQ
+1050 ESKDCWQEQ
-1059 KGHRF
+1059 KGHRC
-1064 SSKSPPP
+1064 SSKSPPS
-1071 CSAVTFARHFLED
+1071 CSSVTFARRVLED
-1084 FTDTG
+1084 FTDAG
-1089 SCSVTCLNRPSKKH
+1089 SCSITYLNKPSKPH
-1103 DTHKPSPG
+1103 DTQKPSPG
-1111 PLAYRQ
+1111 PVTYRQ
-1117 ADCFLRANSF
+1117 ADYSLHANSF

-1134 EDALQME
+1134 EDGLQME
-1141 DKSSLQDG
+1141 DKSSLKDG
-1149 NTRVMPDTP
+1149 NTCVMPGTP
-1158 PPTPLVP
+1158 PPTPLGP
-1165 CQGSSERNLRK
+1165 CQSSSERNLRK

-1197 PYNPS
+1197 PYSPS
-1202 VTELS
+1202 VAGLS
-1207 ETEHDSLENEEFMLK
+1207 ETKHDSLENEEFMRR

-1234 EDEDHSEMAVEKEEH
+1234 EDEDHSEMPVDKEER
-1249 SEKTNQYADCL
+1249 SEKTIQYADCL
-1260 ASHIISVATEMAAS
+1260 ASRIISLATEMAAS
-1274 HLDGKTNEREA
+1274 HLHDKTNAREA
-1285 CRQVQ
+1285 DGQV
-1290 LGMQNKRCGYT
+1290 LLAMRNKRCGYT
-1301 ALTNV
+1301 AFTNI
-1306 PEQMCNSLWNYAGD
+1306 PEETCSSLWNYAGD

-1331 IVKSRHCKLL
+1331 IVKSRHCKL

-1349 VDCLYV
+1349 VGCLHL
-1355 RKGDYRSKDRCGPAR
+1355 RKGDKDSSSKERCGPG
-1370 EQWLGER
+1370 QDLWPGEG
-1377 DSSALPLPQ
+1377 DSSVLHLPQ
-1386 DSGMTGL
+1386 GAGATGL

-1432 LVYRSIK
+1432 LAYRSIK
-1439 SGLQQAARKNKLRY
+1439 SGLQQAARKSKLRY
-1453 NRKAFPGQNAQV
+1453 NRKTLPGHNAQV
-1465 HGKLELIK
+1465 NGKVELIK
-1473 AMNKDAVQ
+1473 AVNKDAVQ
-1481 QMKSS
+1481 QLKGSI
-1486 VHCCEDQTYGRSNS
+1486 HGCEDQTYGRSIG
-1500 TQRTEC
+1500 TQRIEYA
-1506 TELLHFSES
+1506 ELLHFSES
-1515 LARSITCDVRKK
+1515 LACSITSDVRKK
-1527 LKISGACLP
+1527 LTTSGACLP
-1536 KSLTDSCLYKKTE
+1536 KSLTDSCLYKKPE
-1549 FDEVTGDLIKTRI
+1549 FDEFTGDLIKTRF
-1562 SRTSLPFSPDHKLY
+1562 SRTFLPFSSDHKLY
-1576 HSTGSLND
+1576 HSTGSLNES
-1584 NGYSEGIIQAIE
+1584 GYSEGIIQAIE

-1606 LEMSLG
+1606 LEMGLE

-1624 GDKLSYTE
+1624 GDRLSYTE

-1654 ESTSHH
+1654 ESRSRH
-1660 LPAHESSIPV
+1660 LPSQESSVPV
-1670 RHFLHSGLGGACQK
+1670 KHFLHSGLGGACQK

-1694 IHVDVEQKTV
+1694 IHVDAEQKIV
-1704 LSDKGAT
+1704 VSDKV
-1711 AAIEKAEGELS
+1711 AAAPVEKAEGELS

-1753 NIGQTVNVSVYLSM
+1753 NIGQAVNIS
-1767 PTIADHLADC
+1767 
-1777 TESSQ
+1777 
-1782 GKIAKLSYGEQVQKC
+1782 

-1843 LHLSDSN
+1843 LHLSDS
-1850 GNSSSWSS
+1850 
-1858 LGLEGDMY
+1858 
-1866 EENLSFPTSDSD
+1866 D

-1888 DAVEGLEQIRKTL
+1888 DAIEGSEQIRRTL
-1901 AIVNIDLEP
+1901 AIVNVDLEP

-1919 TLQWLAASE
+1919 VLQWLAASE
-1928 TEVSELYFHDSVT
+1928 TEVSDLHFHDT
-1941 RDFVFLTRRLRERD
+1941 AAREFVLLSRRLRERN

-1970 MIEKASDGEQA
+1970 MSEKVSDGEQA

>member
-1 MDMYARTQGN
+1 MDMYTRAQGN
-11 RMKPRISMKKSFGE
+11 RVKPRISVKKSFGE

-35 HSRKELCSVS
+35 HSRKELCNISA
-45 SEECLSQEEQDNF
+45 EECLNREEQDNF
-58 IEITFIG
+58 IEMTFIG
-65 FAEEMGTAHL
+65 FAEEMGTAHM

-83 ELPDVLKSFQLCKLK
+83 ELPDALKSLQLCKLK
-98 ENEVIFL
+98 ENEVVFL
-105 KDLKKTLAKP
+105 KDVKKTLAKP
-115 YVMKHQNQLPEV
+115 YVMKYQNQLPEV

-153 TGVRYVVEVN
+153 TGIRYAVEVN
-163 SLQKHQTEASHGE
+163 SSQKHQTETSRGE

-193 AFEHLDEDEPSKIQ
+193 AFEHLDEDEPSKVQ
-207 SAGTSSFTSRNHRD
+207 SAGSGSLTSRSHRD
-221 TASQTIP
+221 AASQTIP
-228 SQCLEAVDSKFLVGS
+228 AQCAEAVDSKVLVGS
-243 AHRKSSTRSSTLI
+243 ARRKSSVRSSNLI

-290 CDQGV
+290 SDQGV

-386 NPSQKRRTGH
+386 NPSQKRRTAQ

-401 ASITMNPQKF
+401 ASIAMNPQKF

-423 KPTPLKP
+423 KPTPRKP

-435 SVFDVPDS
+435 SIFEVPDS
-443 PRPVKTPGEENGGLF
+443 PRPVKTSGEENGGLF

-477 LCRIN
+477 LCRTN

-488 GQNHHDAVYNSYSA
+488 GENHHDAAYDSYSA

-515 FHSKS
+515 FHSES
-520 SSEQVCAEND
+520 SSEQVCAGSD
-530 SKHKGIALKEKKGQA
+530 LKHKGIALKEKKGQA
-545 GDLKMKTSKEPDK
+545 ADLKTEPSKEADK

-565 SLMIRDSIQK
+565 PLMIRDSIQK

-620 EIGRRRAVSLKERA
+620 EIGRRRAIALKERA
-634 INGIASF
+634 INGIANF

-693 PTAAQPSSFDYED
+693 PTATQPSSFVYED
-706 KVVRSYARDLSE
+706 RVVRSYARDLSE

-751 SAESMLESTRTST
+751 SAESMLESTQTST
-764 VFPNLND
+764 VFPNFND
-771 RATLKPIQD
+771 RVALKPIQD
-780 SEKEYTV
+780 SKKEYTV

-808 ALCQPQV
+808 ALCQNQV
-815 SSVAHKAKIS
+815 SSDTHKAKVS
-825 PALNSDDN
+825 TALNSDDS

-839 PAHPLSTSRK
+839 SAHPFYTSRK
-849 REEEVTSFRNIYLTS
+849 REEEVASFRSIYLTS
-864 DHSQSTESTPSC
+864 DHSQSAESTPSL
-876 LHNQNDTKR
+876 LHNQTDNKQTNTK
-885 PNNRSGMNNN
+885 SGTSNN

-902 KGINTFSG
+902 EGINTFSG

-940 TRKIIDKKPYVQCI
+940 TRKIIDKKPYVQCV
-954 GEDFPKNMFADH
+954 GEDFPKNMVADN
-966 LAKYVIKQSVDES
+966 LAKSVDES
-979 KTVLCSTS
+979 KSVLCNTS
-987 ENLACHVSSQTY
+987 ENLACNVNSQTCAS
-999 TGIGRKEQCVIKKQE
+999 IRRKEQCEIKKQE

-1020 VSIIAEQQQMP
+1020 VSITVEQQMP

-1042 THSVQCFS
+1042 THSIQCFS
-1050 ESKDCWQDQ
+1050 ESKDCWQEQ

-1071 CSAVTFARHFLED
+1071 CSTVTFGRHVLED

-1089 SCSVTCLNRPSKKH
+1089 SCSITYLNKASKPH
-1103 DTHKPSPG
+1103 STQKPSSG
-1111 PLAYRQ
+1111 PVTYRQ
-1117 ADCFLRANSF
+1117 ADCFLHTSSF
-1127 SSVMFGS
+1127 SSAMFGS
-1134 EDALQME
+1134 EDVLQME
-1141 DKSSLQDG
+1141 DKSSLKDG
-1149 NTRVMPDTP
+1149 NTCVMPDTP

-1165 CQGSSERNLRK
+1165 CPGSSERNLRK

-1202 VTELS
+1202 VTGLS
-1207 ETEHDSLENEEFMLK
+1207 ETEHDSLEDEEFMLK

-1234 EDEDHSEMAVEKEEH
+1234 EDEDHSVMPAQKEERL
-1249 SEKTNQYADCL
+1249 ERTTQYADCL
-1260 ASHIISVATEMAAS
+1260 ASHIISIATEMAAS
-1274 HLDGKTNEREA
+1274 HLDGKTNGREA
-1285 CRQVQ
+1285 ERQIQ
-1290 LGMQNKRCGYT
+1290 LGMQNKKCGYT
-1301 ALTNV
+1301 TFINI
-1306 PEQMCNSLWNYAGD
+1306 PEETCSSLWNYAGD
-1320 MAGKVISEAKK
+1320 MAGNVISEAKK

-1349 VDCLYV
+1349 VDCLYL
-1355 RKGDYRSKDRCGPAR
+1355 RKGDQDYSSKERCGPVR
-1370 EQWLGER
+1370 DQWPGER
-1377 DSSALPLPQ
+1377 DASVLPLPQ
-1386 DSGMTGL
+1386 GSGTAGL

-1425 MDQYASR
+1425 MEQYASR
-1432 LVYRSIK
+1432 LAYRSIK
-1439 SGLQQAARKNKLRY
+1439 SGLQQAARKNTLRC
-1453 NRKAFPGQNAQV
+1453 NRKTFPGQNTPV
-1465 HGKLELIK
+1465 NGKLELLK
-1473 AMNKDAVQ
+1473 AVNKDAVQ
-1481 QMKSS
+1481 QVKSS
-1486 VHCCEDQTYGRSNS
+1486 IHRCEDQTYERSIG
-1500 TQRTEC
+1500 TQRTEP
-1506 TELLHFSES
+1506 TDLLHFSES
-1515 LARSITCDVRKK
+1515 LAHSITCDVRKK
-1527 LKISGACLP
+1527 LKMSGTCLP

-1549 FDEVTGDLIKTRI
+1549 FDEVTGDLIKTRF
-1562 SRTSLPFSPDHKLY
+1562 SRTVLPFAPDHKLY
-1576 HSTGSLND
+1576 HSTGSLNE
-1584 NGYSEGIIQAIE
+1584 NGYSEGIIRAIE

-1606 LEMSLG
+1606 LEMSLE

-1624 GDKLSYTE
+1624 GDRLSYTE

-1642 RCCSMKEHRYCT
+1642 RCCSVREHRHCT

-1660 LPAHESSIPV
+1660 PPGQESSTPV
-1670 RHFLHSGLGGACQK
+1670 RHFLHAGLGGACQK

-1704 LSDKGAT
+1704 FSDKGAT
-1711 AAIEKAEGELS
+1711 AAVEKAEGELS

-1753 NIGQTVNVSVYLSM
+1753 NIGQAVNIS
-1767 PTIADHLADC
+1767 
-1777 TESSQ
+1777 
-1782 GKIAKLSYGEQVQKC
+1782 

-1843 LHLSDSN
+1843 LHLSDS
-1850 GNSSSWSS
+1850 
-1858 LGLEGDMY
+1858 
-1866 EENLSFPTSDSD
+1866 D

-1888 DAVEGLEQIRKTL
+1888 DALEGLDQIRKIL
-1901 AIVNIDLEP
+1901 AVVNIDLEP
-1910 NLVDPQLRA
+1910 NLVDPQLRTA
-1919 TLQWLAASE
+1919 LQWLAASE
-1928 TEVSELYFHDSVT
+1928 TEVSDLHFHDAAS
-1941 RDFVFLTRRLRERD
+1941 REFVFLSRRLRERD

-1970 MIEKASDGEQA
+1970 MIERTSDGEQA

>member
-1 MDMYARTQGN
+1 Q
-11 RMKPRISMKKSFGE
+11 SFGE
-25 GVLHSMKSLL
+25 GVLHSMKALL
-35 HSRKELCSVS
+35 HSRKELCNVS
-45 SEECLSQEEQDNF
+45 SEECLHREEQDNF

-75 QELAAVSV
+75 QDLAAVSV
-83 ELPDVLKSFQLCKLK
+83 ELPDVLKSLQLCKLK
-98 ENEVIFL
+98 ENEIIFL
-105 KDLKKTLAKP
+105 KDVKKTLAKP
-115 YVMKHQNQLPEV
+115 YVMKHQLPEV

-133 SPSFPRIKVDYIFT
+133 SASYPRIKTDSVFT
-147 LLSKYT
+147 LLSNYT
-153 TGVRYVVEVN
+153 TGIRCAVERN
-163 SLQKHQTEASHGE
+163 SLQKHQTETSHGE

-193 AFEHLDEDEPSKIQ
+193 AFEHLDEDEPSKIP
-207 SAGTSSFTSRNHRD
+207 SAGACSFTCRNHRD
-221 TASQTIP
+221 AASQTIP
-228 SQCLEAVDSKFLVGS
+228 AQCLEAVDSKILVGS
-243 AHRKSSTRSSTLI
+243 ASRKSSARSSLI

-263 LSSVKNSVTTSISD
+263 LSSVKNSVTTSTSD
-277 PWIQRSFYKPYNP
+277 PWIQKSFYKPYSP
-290 CDQGV
+290 SDQGV

-320 IIFLDEEGYQK
+320 VIFLDEEGYQK

-375 SCKVIRDPILG
+375 SCKIIRDPIPG
-386 NPSQKRRTGH
+386 NPSQKRRTAHG
-396 EQLSS
+396 QFS

-423 KPTPLKP
+423 KPTPRKP

-435 SVFDVPDS
+435 SIFDVPDS
-443 PRPVKTPGEENGGLF
+443 PRPVKTSGEENGGLF

-477 LCRIN
+477 LCQIS

-488 GQNHHDAVYNSYSA
+488 GQNHHDAVYDSYSA

-515 FHSKS
+515 FHSES
-520 SSEQVCAEND
+520 SSEQVCAGND
-530 SKHKGIALKEKKGQA
+530 LKHEGLALKEKKGQA
-545 GDLKMKTSKEPDK
+545 ANVKLKTGKEPEK
-558 QAKSKHK
+558 EAKSKHK
-565 SLMIRDSIQK
+565 TLMIRDSIQK
-575 FATELVE
+575 FASELVE

-620 EIGRRRAVSLKERA
+620 EIGRRRAISLKERA
-634 INGIASF
+634 INGIANF

-764 VFPNLND
+764 VFRNFND
-771 RATLKPIQD
+771 RVALKPIQD
-780 SEKEYTV
+780 SKKEYTI
-787 QQALFCTSGVV
+787 QQALVCTSGVV
-798 SSIPVPLAGR
+798 SSIPVPFAGR
-808 ALCQPQV
+808 ALCHHQV
-815 SSVAHKAKIS
+815 SSDACKANVS
-825 PALNSDDN
+825 TALNCDDN
-833 MKVYKD
+833 IKAYKD
-839 PAHPLSTSRK
+839 STHPFFTSRK

-864 DHSQSTESTPSC
+864 DLSRSTENTPSL
-876 LHNQNDTKR
+876 LHNQNDAKQT
-885 PNNRSGMNNN
+885 NNRSGMNNN

-902 KGINTFSG
+902 KDISTFSG
-910 TMVDMIVNE
+910 TMVDIVNE

-954 GEDFPKNMFADH
+954 GADLRKNMFADH
-966 LAKYVIKQSVDES
+966 LAKCVLKQSVDES
-979 KTVLCSTS
+979 KTVLCNTN
-987 ENLACHVSSQTY
+987 ENLACNVSSQTC
-999 TGIGRKEQCVIKKQE
+999 TDISRKEQCMIKKQE
-1014 AEKQSN
+1014 AEKQNS
-1020 VSIIAEQQQMP
+1020 VSIIVEQQQMP

-1042 THSVQCFS
+1042 THSLQCFS
-1050 ESKDCWQDQ
+1050 ESKDCWEEQ
-1059 KGHRF
+1059 KGHKF
-1064 SSKSPPP
+1064 SSKSPPL
-1071 CSAVTFARHFLED
+1071 CSTVAFSRQVLED

-1089 SCSVTCLNRPSKKH
+1089 SCSVTNKSLKNHGTK
-1103 DTHKPSPG
+1103 KPSSG
-1111 PLAYRQ
+1111 PLTYRQ
-1117 ADCFLRANSF
+1117 GDCFLHSNSF

-1134 EDALQME
+1134 EGALQME
-1141 DKSSLQDG
+1141 DKSSLKDG
-1149 NTRVMPDTP
+1149 NTCVMPDTP

-1202 VTELS
+1202 ATGFS
-1207 ETEHDSLENEEFMLK
+1207 ETKHDSLENEEFMLK

-1234 EDEDHSEMAVEKEEH
+1234 EDEDHSEIPIEKEEH
-1249 SEKTNQYADCL
+1249 SEKTMQYADCL
-1260 ASHIISVATEMAAS
+1260 ASNIISLATEMAAS
-1274 HLDGKTNEREA
+1274 HLDGKTNKREA
-1285 CRQVQ
+1285 DRQVQ

-1301 ALTNV
+1301 IINT
-1306 PEQMCNSLWNYAGD
+1306 PEESCNSLWNYAGD

-1341 RLKRVNCQ
+1341 GLKRVNCQ
-1349 VDCLYV
+1349 VDCLYL
-1355 RKGDYRSKDRCGPAR
+1355 RKGDKDCSSKEQCGPAR
-1370 EQWLGER
+1370 DQWRGER
-1377 DSSALPLPQ
+1377 NTSVLPLPRG
-1386 DSGMTGL
+1386 SGMTGL

-1432 LVYRSIK
+1432 LAYRSIK
-1439 SGLQQAARKNKLRY
+1439 SGLQQAARKTKLKCS
-1453 NRKAFPGQNAQV
+1453 RKAFAGQNAEV
-1465 HGKLELIK
+1465 NGKVELIK
-1473 AMNKDAVQ
+1473 AANKDAVQ
-1481 QMKSS
+1481 QTKSS
-1486 VHCCEDQTYGRSNS
+1486 IHCCEDQTYERSIS
-1500 TQRTEC
+1500 TERTEC
-1506 TELLHFSES
+1506 TKLLHFSES

-1527 LKISGACLP
+1527 LKMSGASLP
-1536 KSLTDSCLYKKTE
+1536 KSLTDSCLYKRTE
-1549 FDEVTGDLIKTRI
+1549 FDEVTEDLIRTRF
-1562 SRTSLPFSPDHKLY
+1562 SRTFLPFSLDHKLY
-1576 HSTGSLND
+1576 HSTGSLNE
-1584 NGYSEGIIQAIE
+1584 NGYSEGLIQAIE

-1606 LEMSLG
+1606 LEMGLE

-1617 VAENRKN
+1617 VSENRRN
-1624 GDKLSYTE
+1624 GDRLSHTE

-1642 RCCSMKEHRYCT
+1642 RCCSMKEHRYCS

-1660 LPAHESSIPV
+1660 LPIQESSIPV

-1684 SRVFQLDIPK
+1684 SKVFQLDIPK

-1704 LSDKGAT
+1704 FSDKVAT
-1711 AAIEKAEGELS
+1711 AAVEKAEGELS

-1741 SLTTEIMTSAMT
+1741 SVTTEIMTSAMT
-1753 NIGQTVNVSVYLSM
+1753 NIGQAVNVS
-1767 PTIADHLADC
+1767 
-1777 TESSQ
+1777 
-1782 GKIAKLSYGEQVQKC
+1782 
-1797 SVGREGFHSV
+1797 SVGREGSHSV
-1807 ESIVSQ
+1807 ESMVSQ

-1910 NLVDPQLRA
+1910 NLVDPQLRVA
-1919 TLQWLAASE
+1919 LQWLAASE
-1928 TEVSELYFHDSVT
+1928 TEVSDLHFHDTAT
-1941 RDFVFLTRRLRERD
+1941 REFVFLSRRLRERD

>member
-1 MDMYARTQGN
+1 
-11 RMKPRISMKKSFGE
+11 K
-25 GVLHSMKSLL
+25 
-35 HSRKELCSVS
+35 
-45 SEECLSQEEQDNF
+45 
-58 IEITFIG
+58 
-65 FAEEMGTAHL
+65 
-75 QELAAVSV
+75 
-83 ELPDVLKSFQLCKLK
+83 
-98 ENEVIFL
+98 
-105 KDLKKTLAKP
+105 
-115 YVMKHQNQLPEV
+115 NQLPEV
-127 FCVMRL
+127 LCVMRL

-153 TGVRYVVEVN
+153 TGIRYAVEIN
-163 SLQKHQTEASHGE
+163 SSQKHQTETTHGE

-193 AFEHLDEDEPSKIQ
+193 AFEHLDEDEPSKIP
-207 SAGTSSFTSRNHRD
+207 SADTRSFASQNHRD
-221 TASQTIP
+221 AASQTIP
-228 SQCLEAVDSKFLVGS
+228 AQCLEAVDSKILVGS
-243 AHRKSSTRSSTLI
+243 AYQKSLARSSTLI

-263 LSSVKNSVTTSISD
+263 LSSVKNSVTTSISE

-290 CDQGV
+290 SNQGV
-295 NFLCKTLFS
+295 NFLHKTLFS

-375 SCKVIRDPILG
+375 SCKIIRDPILG
-386 NPSQKRRTGH
+386 NPAQKRRTAH
-396 EQLSS
+396 EKLSS

-423 KPTPLKP
+423 KPTPRKP

-435 SVFDVPDS
+435 SIFEVPDS
-443 PRPVKTPGEENGGLF
+443 PRPVKTPGEENGGFF
-458 SPIRS
+458 SPIRT

-471 CGSSEC
+471 CGTSEC
-477 LCRIN
+477 LCRVN

-488 GQNHHDAVYNSYSA
+488 GQSHRDAAYNSYSA

-515 FHSKS
+515 FFSES
-520 SSEQVCAEND
+520 SSEQACAEND
-530 SKHKGIALKEKKGQA
+530 SKHKRVTLKEKKRQA
-545 GDLKMKTSKEPDK
+545 ADLKMKHSKEQEK

-565 SLMIRDSIQK
+565 TLMIRDSIQK
-575 FATELVE
+575 FAAELVE

-620 EIGRRRAVSLKERA
+620 EIGRRRAISLKERA
-634 INGIASF
+634 INGIANF

-647 TGALKELRHVKKQ
+647 TGALKELRQVKKQ
-660 IFTNTVARFAADL
+660 IFTNTVA
-673 AEELVFEGIME
+673 LVFEGIME

-693 PTAAQPSSFDYED
+693 PTAQPSSFDYENQ
-706 KVVRSYARDLSE
+706 VVRSYARDLSE

-751 SAESMLESTRTST
+751 SAESMLESTQTST
-764 VFPNLND
+764 VSPNFND
-771 RATLKPIQD
+771 RVALKPIQG
-780 SEKEYTV
+780 SKKQYTI

-798 SSIPVPLAGR
+798 SSIPMPLAGR
-808 ALCQPQV
+808 ALCQQQV
-815 SSVAHKAKIS
+815 SSDAYKAKVS
-825 PALNSDDN
+825 TVPNADDN
-833 MKVYKD
+833 MKVFKD
-839 PAHPLSTSRK
+839 STHPFFTS
-849 REEEVTSFRNIYLTS
+849 REEEVASFRNVYLTS
-864 DHSQSTESTPSC
+864 DHSKNIESTPSLFC
-876 LHNQNDTKR
+876 NQNDTKLT
-885 PNNRSGMNNN
+885 NNRSGMNNN

-919 AYEAITSSRV
+919 AYETITSSRV
-929 TKAVEEYTDFL
+929 TK
-940 TRKIIDKKPYVQCI
+940 IDKKPYVQGT
-954 GEDFPKNMFADH
+954 GEDSPKSMFADH
-966 LAKYVIKQSVDES
+966 LAKYVIKQSVEES

-987 ENLACHVSSQTY
+987 ENLTCNVSSQTY
-999 TGIGRKEQCVIKKQE
+999 RDINRKEQCVIKKQE
-1014 AEKQSN
+1014 AEKQSK
-1020 VSIIAEQQQMP
+1020 VSIIVEQQQLP

-1036 KFLLTP
+1036 KFLTANHP
-1042 THSVQCFS
+1042 VQCFL
-1050 ESKDCWQDQ
+1050 ESKDCWQEQ
-1059 KGHRF
+1059 KGHKF

-1071 CSAVTFARHFLED
+1071 CSTVTFARHVLED
-1084 FTDTG
+1084 CTDTG
-1089 SCSVTCLNRPSKKH
+1089 SCSMTCLNKPSKKS
-1103 DTHKPSPG
+1103 DTQKLSAG
-1111 PLAYRQ
+1111 ALNYRQ
-1117 ADCFLRANSF
+1117 SDCFLHANSF
-1127 SSVMFGS
+1127 SSEMFGS
-1134 EDALQME
+1134 EGALQVE
-1141 DKSSLQDG
+1141 EKSSLKHG
-1149 NTRVMPDTP
+1149 NTCLMPNTP

-1165 CQGSSERNLRK
+1165 CQGSSERDLRK

-1202 VTELS
+1202 ITDSS

-1234 EDEDHSEMAVEKEEH
+1234 EDEDHSEMPVEKEEH
-1249 SEKTNQYADCL
+1249 SAKTIQYADCL

-1274 HLDGKTNEREA
+1274 HLGGKTNEREA
-1285 CRQVQ
+1285 GRQAQ
-1290 LGMQNKRCGYT
+1290 LGTQKKRYGYT
-1301 ALTNV
+1301 AFVNI
-1306 PEQMCNSLWNYAGD
+1306 PEETCNSLWNYAGD

-1331 IVKSRHCKLL
+1331 VVKSRHCKLL
-1341 RLKRVNCQ
+1341 RLKQVNCQ
-1349 VDCLYV
+1349 VDCFYL
-1355 RKGDYRSKDRCGPAR
+1355 RKGDKDGGSKEWCGLVQD
-1370 EQWLGER
+1370 QWPGER
-1377 DSSALPLPQ
+1377 DSSVLSLPQ
-1386 DSGMTGL
+1386 GSGKTGL

-1401 SVTDEYADHIIRV
+1401 SVTDEYADHVIRV
-1414 LKREGGNAELL
+1414 MKREGGNAELL
-1425 MDQYASR
+1425 VDQYASR
-1432 LVYRSIK
+1432 LAYRSIK
-1439 SGLQQAARKNKLRY
+1439 SGLQQAARKTKFRY
-1453 NRKAFPGQNAQV
+1453 SRKTFPGQNAQV
-1465 HGKLELIK
+1465 NGKLELIK
-1473 AMNKDAVQ
+1473 AGNKDAVQ
-1481 QMKSS
+1481 QVKSS
-1486 VHCCEDQTYGRSNS
+1486 IHRCEGQTFERSVGA
-1500 TQRTEC
+1500 QRTEC
-1506 TELLHFSES
+1506 TELLHFSKS
-1515 LARSITCDVRKK
+1515 LAHSITCDVRKK
-1527 LKISGACLP
+1527 LKMSGACLP

-1549 FDEVTGDLIKTRI
+1549 FDEVTGDLIKTTF
-1562 SRTSLPFSPDHKLY
+1562 SRTFLPFSSDHKLY
-1576 HSTGSLND
+1576 HSTGNINE

-1606 LEMSLG
+1606 LEMSLE

-1624 GDKLSYTE
+1624 GDKLSHTE

-1654 ESTSHH
+1654 ESMSHH
-1660 LPAHESSIPV
+1660 LPAQESCVPV
-1670 RHFLHSGLGGACQK
+1670 RHFLHSGLGGACQN

-1694 IHVDVEQKTV
+1694 IHVDVEQRTV
-1704 LSDKGAT
+1704 FSDKGA
-1711 AAIEKAEGELS
+1711 AVAIEKAERELS

-1753 NIGQTVNVSVYLSM
+1753 NIGQAVTVS
-1767 PTIADHLADC
+1767 
-1777 TESSQ
+1777 
-1782 GKIAKLSYGEQVQKC
+1782 

-1807 ESIVSQ
+1807 ESAVSQ

-1843 LHLSDSN
+1843 LHLSD
-1850 GNSSSWSS
+1850 
-1858 LGLEGDMY
+1858 
-1866 EENLSFPTSDSD
+1866 
-1878 GTEDKDEDSK
+1878 
-1888 DAVEGLEQIRKTL
+1888 
-1901 AIVNIDLEP
+1901 
-1910 NLVDPQLRA
+1910 
-1919 TLQWLAASE
+1919 
-1928 TEVSELYFHDSVT
+1928 
-1941 RDFVFLTRRLRERD
+1941 
-1955 WKVGDLLQAVLKYCE
+1955 
-1970 MIEKASDGEQA
+1970 
-1981 LNKSLVGWLL
+1981 
-1991 ENV
+1991 

>member
-1 MDMYARTQGN
+1 
-11 RMKPRISMKKSFGE
+11 SFGE
-25 GVLHSMKSLL
+25 SILHSMKSLL
-35 HSRKELCSVS
+35 HSRKELCNVS
-45 SEECLSQEEQDNF
+45 AEECLNQEEQDNF
-58 IEITFIG
+58 IEITFMG
-65 FAEEMGTAHL
+65 FSEEMGTAHL
-75 QELAAVSV
+75 QELSAVSV
-83 ELPDVLKSFQLCKLK
+83 ELPDVLKSLQLRKLK
-98 ENEVIFL
+98 ENEAVFL
-105 KDLKKTLAKP
+105 KDIKKTLAKP

-127 FCVMRL
+127 FCVMRV

-153 TGVRYVVEVN
+153 AGVRYAVEIN
-163 SLQKHQTEASHGE
+163 SSQKHQTETTHGE

-193 AFEHLDEDEPSKIQ
+193 AFEHLDEDEPSKTL
-207 SAGTSSFTSRNHRD
+207 SAGTRSFTSQNHRD
-221 TASQTIP
+221 AASQTIP
-228 SQCLEAVDSKFLVGS
+228 AQCLGAVDSKIVVGS
-243 AHRKSSTRSSTLI
+243 AHRKSSVRSSTLI

-290 CDQGV
+290 SDQGV
-295 NFLCKTLFS
+295 NFLRKTLFS

-361 SFDQFDELEQALEN
+361 SFDQFDELEQDLEK

-386 NPSQKRRTGH
+386 NPAQKRRAAH
-396 EQLSS
+396 EKLSS

-423 KPTPLKP
+423 KPTPRKP

-435 SVFDVPDS
+435 SIFEVPDS
-443 PRPVKTPGEENGGLF
+443 PRPVKTSGEENGGFF
-458 SPIRS
+458 SPIRT

-488 GQNHHDAVYNSYSA
+488 GQSHCDAAYNSYSA
-502 YADSVSF
+502 YADSVSC

-515 FHSKS
+515 FFSET
-520 SSEQVCAEND
+520 SSEQMCAENH
-530 SKHKGIALKEKKGQA
+530 SKHKKVTLKEKKRQA
-545 GDLKMKTSKEPDK
+545 ADLKMKTSKEPEK
-558 QAKSKHK
+558 QTKPKHK

-620 EIGRRRAVSLKERA
+620 EIGRRRAISLKERA
-634 INGIASF
+634 INGIANF

-647 TGALKELRHVKKQ
+647 TGALKELRQVKKQ

-693 PTAAQPSSFDYED
+693 PTAQPSSFDYEN
-706 KVVRSYARDLSE
+706 KVVRSYAQDLSE

-751 SAESMLESTRTST
+751 SAESMLESTQTST
-764 VFPNLND
+764 VSPNFND
-771 RATLKPIQD
+771 RVALKSIQD
-780 SEKEYTV
+780 SKKEYTV

-808 ALCQPQV
+808 ALCQQQV
-815 SSVAHKAKIS
+815 PSDAYKAKVS
-825 PALNSDDN
+825 TVPNADDSTK
-833 MKVYKD
+833 MFKD
-839 PAHPLSTSRK
+839 STHPFFTSRT

-864 DHSQSTESTPSC
+864 DHSQNLESTPSLFC
-876 LHNQNDTKR
+876 NQNDTKLT
-885 PNNRSGMNNN
+885 NNRSGMNNN
-895 SELTSGS
+895 SKLTSGS

-919 AYEAITSSRV
+919 AYETITSSRV
-929 TKAVEEYTDFL
+929 TKAVEEYSDFL
-940 TRKIIDKKPYVQCI
+940 TRKVIDKKPYVQGT
-954 GEDFPKNMFADH
+954 GEDPPKSMFADH
-966 LAKYVIKQSVDES
+966 LAKYVIKQSVEES
-979 KTVLCSTS
+979 KTVLCNTS
-987 ENLACHVSSQTY
+987 ENLTCNVSSQTY
-999 TGIGRKEQCVIKKQE
+999 RDNSRKEQCVIKKQE

-1020 VSIIAEQQQMP
+1020 VSIIVEQQQLP

-1036 KFLLTP
+1036 KFLTP
-1042 THSVQCFS
+1042 AHSAQCFL
-1050 ESKDCWQDQ
+1050 ESKDCWQEQ
-1059 KGHRF
+1059 KGNNI
-1064 SSKSPPP
+1064 SSKSPLP
-1071 CSAVTFARHFLED
+1071 CSTVTFARHVLED
-1084 FTDTG
+1084 CTDTG
-1089 SCSVTCLNRPSKKH
+1089 SCSITCLNKPSKKS
-1103 DTHKPSPG
+1103 DTQKLSAG
-1111 PLAYRQ
+1111 ALNYRQ
-1117 ADCFLRANSF
+1117 TDCFLHANSCP
-1127 SSVMFGS
+1127 SEMVGS
-1134 EDALQME
+1134 EGALQME
-1141 DKSSLQDG
+1141 EKSSLKHG
-1149 NTRVMPDTP
+1149 NTCSMPDTP

-1165 CQGSSERNLRK
+1165 HQGSSERNLRK

-1197 PYNPS
+1197 PYNPCITDS
-1202 VTELS
+1202 SQTQ
-1207 ETEHDSLENEEFMLK
+1207 HDSLENEEFMLK
-1222 LMRSLSE
+1222 LMWSLSE

-1234 EDEDHSEMAVEKEEH
+1234 EDEDHSEMPVEKEEH
-1249 SEKTNQYADCL
+1249 SAKTIQYADCL

-1274 HLDGKTNEREA
+1274 HLGGKTKEREA
-1285 CRQVQ
+1285 GRQAH
-1290 LGMQNKRCGYT
+1290 LGMQKKRCGYT
-1301 ALTNV
+1301 AFVNI
-1306 PEQMCNSLWNYAGD
+1306 PEETRNSLWNYAGD
-1320 MAGKVISEAKK
+1320 MAGKVINEAKK
-1331 IVKSRHCKLL
+1331 VVKSRHCKLL

-1349 VDCLYV
+1349 VDCFYV
-1355 RKGDYRSKDRCGPAR
+1355 RKGDKDGSSKEWCGPVQD
-1370 EQWLGER
+1370 QWLGER
-1377 DSSALPLPQ
+1377 DSSGLPLPQ
-1386 DSGMTGL
+1386 GSGTTGL

-1401 SVTDEYADHIIRV
+1401 SVTDEYADHVIRV

-1425 MDQYASR
+1425 VDQYASR
-1432 LVYRSIK
+1432 LAYRSIK
-1439 SGLQQAARKNKLRY
+1439 SGLQQAARRSKFGYSR
-1453 NRKAFPGQNAQV
+1453 RTFPVQNAQV
-1465 HGKLELIK
+1465 NGKLELTK
-1473 AMNKDAVQ
+1473 AGNKDAVRQ
-1481 QMKSS
+1481 VKSS
-1486 VHCCEDQTYGRSNS
+1486 IHRCEGQMLERSVCA
-1500 TQRTEC
+1500 QRRECTEC

-1515 LARSITCDVRKK
+1515 LAHSITCDVRKK
-1527 LKISGACLP
+1527 LKMSGACLP

-1549 FDEVTGDLIKTRI
+1549 FDEVTGDLIETRFSKTF
-1562 SRTSLPFSPDHKLY
+1562 LPSSPDHKLY
-1576 HSTGSLND
+1576 HSTGNINE
-1584 NGYSEGIIQAIE
+1584 NGYSDGIIQAIE

-1606 LEMSLG
+1606 LEMSLE

-1617 VAENRKN
+1617 VAGNRKN

-1642 RCCSMKEHRYCT
+1642 RCCSMKEQRYCT
-1654 ESTSHH
+1654 ESMSHH
-1660 LPAHESSIPV
+1660 LPVQESCIPV
-1670 RHFLHSGLGGACQK
+1670 RHFLHSGLGGACQNSK
-1684 SRVFQLDIPK
+1684 VFQLDIPK
-1694 IHVDVEQKTV
+1694 IHVDVEQRAV
-1704 LSDKGAT
+1704 FSDKGA
-1711 AAIEKAEGELS
+1711 AVAVEKAERELS
-1722 YTSLTADSGIG
+1722 YTSLTADSGVG

-1753 NIGQTVNVSVYLSM
+1753 NIGQAV
-1767 PTIADHLADC
+1767 TI
-1777 TESSQ
+1777 S
-1782 GKIAKLSYGEQVQKC
+1782 

-1807 ESIVSQ
+1807 ESVVSQ

-1843 LHLSDSN
+1843 LHLSDS
-1850 GNSSSWSS
+1850 
-1858 LGLEGDMY
+1858 
-1866 EENLSFPTSDSD
+1866 D

-1888 DAVEGLEQIRKTL
+1888 DAVEGLEQVRKTL
-1901 AIVNIDLEP
+1901 SIMNIDLEP

-1919 TLQWLAASE
+1919 ALQWLAASE
-1928 TEVSELYFHDSVT
+1928 TEVSDLHF
-1941 RDFVFLTRRLRERD
+1941 RDTAAREFVFLCRRLRERD

-1970 MIEKASDGEQA
+1970 MTETASDGEQA
-1981 LNKSLVGWLL
+1981 LSKSFFGWLL

>member
-1 MDMYARTQGN
+1 MDMYARAQGN
-11 RMKPRISMKKSFGE
+11 RMKPRIYVKKSFGE

-35 HSRKELCSVS
+35 HSRKKLCNVS
-45 SEECLSQEEQDNF
+45 AEECLNREEQDNF

-83 ELPDVLKSFQLCKLK
+83 ELPDVLKSLQLCKLK

-105 KDLKKTLAKP
+105 KDVKKTLAKP
-115 YVMKHQNQLPEV
+115 YDLKRQNQLPEV
-127 FCVMRL
+127 FCVVRL
-133 SPSFPRIKVDYIFT
+133 SPSFPRIKADYIFN

-153 TGVRYVVEVN
+153 TGIRYAVEIN
-163 SLQKHQTEASHGE
+163 SSQKHQTETSHGE

-207 SAGTSSFTSRNHRD
+207 SAGACSFTSRNHRD
-221 TASQTIP
+221 AASQTIP
-228 SQCLEAVDSKFLVGS
+228 AQCLEATDSKILAGS
-243 AHRKSSTRSSTLI
+243 ACRKSSARSSTLI

-290 CDQGV
+290 SDQGV

-386 NPSQKRRTGH
+386 NPSQKRRTAH

-401 ASITMNPQKF
+401 ASVTMNPQKF

-423 KPTPLKP
+423 KPTPRKP

-443 PRPVKTPGEENGGLF
+443 PRPVKTSGEENGGLF

-477 LCRIN
+477 LCRIS
-482 LGGDGT
+482 LGGDGA
-488 GQNHHDAVYNSYSA
+488 GQNHHDEVYNTYSA

-515 FHSKS
+515 FHSES
-520 SSEQVCAEND
+520 SAEQACAEND
-530 SKHKGIALKEKKGQA
+530 LKHKGIALKEKKGQA
-545 GDLKMKTSKEPDK
+545 ADLKMKTSKEPDI

-565 SLMIRDSIQK
+565 SMIRDSIQK

-620 EIGRRRAVSLKERA
+620 EIGRRRAISLKERA
-634 INGIASF
+634 INGIANF

-693 PTAAQPSSFDYED
+693 PTAVQPSSFDYED
-706 KVVRSYARDLSE
+706 KV
-718 SVIQEAFIE
+718 
-727 LSQVD
+727 
-732 VTFTTQAAI
+732 
-741 SVSMDNIKYV
+741 
-751 SAESMLESTRTST
+751 
-764 VFPNLND
+764 
-771 RATLKPIQD
+771 
-780 SEKEYTV
+780 
-787 QQALFCTSGVV
+787 
-798 SSIPVPLAGR
+798 
-808 ALCQPQV
+808 
-815 SSVAHKAKIS
+815 
-825 PALNSDDN
+825 
-833 MKVYKD
+833 
-839 PAHPLSTSRK
+839 
-849 REEEVTSFRNIYLTS
+849 
-864 DHSQSTESTPSC
+864 
-876 LHNQNDTKR
+876 
-885 PNNRSGMNNN
+885 
-895 SELTSGS
+895 
-902 KGINTFSG
+902 
-910 TMVDMIVNE
+910 
-919 AYEAITSSRV
+919 
-929 TKAVEEYTDFL
+929 
-940 TRKIIDKKPYVQCI
+940 
-954 GEDFPKNMFADH
+954 
-966 LAKYVIKQSVDES
+966 
-979 KTVLCSTS
+979 
-987 ENLACHVSSQTY
+987 
-999 TGIGRKEQCVIKKQE
+999 
-1014 AEKQSN
+1014 
-1020 VSIIAEQQQMP
+1020 
-1031 LNNPC
+1031 
-1036 KFLLTP
+1036 
-1042 THSVQCFS
+1042 CFS
-1050 ESKDCWQDQ
+1050 ESKDCWQEQ

-1071 CSAVTFARHFLED
+1071 CSTGTLARHVLED

-1089 SCSVTCLNRPSKKH
+1089 SCSTAYLNKPSKKR
-1103 DTHKPSPG
+1103 DTQKPSG
-1111 PLAYRQ
+1111 PLTYRQ
-1117 ADCFLRANSF
+1117 ADCFLHANSF
-1127 SSVMFGS
+1127 PSVMFGS

-1141 DKSSLQDG
+1141 GKSSLKDG
-1149 NTRVMPDTP
+1149 NTCVMPDTP

-1202 VTELS
+1202 ITGLS
-1207 ETEHDSLENEEFMLK
+1207 EMEHDSLENEEFMLK

-1234 EDEDHSEMAVEKEEH
+1234 EDEDHSEMPIEKEEH
-1249 SEKTNQYADCL
+1249 SEKTIQYADCL
-1260 ASHIISVATEMAAS
+1260 ASHIISIATEMAAS

-1285 CRQVQ
+1285 DRQVQ
-1290 LGMQNKRCGYT
+1290 LGMQNKKCGYT
-1301 ALTNV
+1301 AFINI
-1306 PEQMCNSLWNYAGD
+1306 PEETCNSLWNYAGD

-1349 VDCLYV
+1349 VDCLYL
-1355 RKGDYRSKDRCGPAR
+1355 RKGDKDYSSK
-1370 EQWLGER
+1370 EQCDLVRDQWPGER
-1377 DSSALPLPQ
+1377 DSSVLPLPQ
-1386 DSGMTGL
+1386 GSGLTGL

-1439 SGLQQAARKNKLRY
+1439 SGLQQAARKTKLRY
-1453 NRKAFPGQNAQV
+1453 NRKTFPGQNAQV
-1465 HGKLELIK
+1465 NGKLELIK
-1473 AMNKDAVQ
+1473 TVNKDTVQ
-1481 QMKSS
+1481 QVKSS
-1486 VHCCEDQTYGRSNS
+1486 IHRCEDQMYGRSTS

-1527 LKISGACLP
+1527 LKMSGSCLP
-1536 KSLTDSCLYKKTE
+1536 KSLTDSCLYKKTA
-1549 FDEVTGDLIKTRI
+1549 FDEVTGDVTKTRF
-1562 SRTSLPFSPDHKLY
+1562 SRTFLPFSPDHKLY
-1576 HSTGSLND
+1576 HSTGSLNE
-1584 NGYSEGIIQAIE
+1584 NGYSERIIQAIE
-1596 QYARKVADDT
+1596 QYARKVVDDT
-1606 LEMSLG
+1606 LEISLE

-1624 GDKLSYTE
+1624 GDRLSYTE

-1654 ESTSHH
+1654 ENTSHH
-1660 LPAHESSIPV
+1660 LPVQESSIPV
-1670 RHFLHSGLGGACQK
+1670 RRFVHSGLGGACQK
-1684 SRVFQLDIPK
+1684 SGVFQLDIPK

-1704 LSDKGAT
+1704 FSDKGAT
-1711 AAIEKAEGELS
+1711 AAVEKAEGELS

-1753 NIGQTVNVSVYLSM
+1753 NIGQAVNIS
-1767 PTIADHLADC
+1767 
-1777 TESSQ
+1777 
-1782 GKIAKLSYGEQVQKC
+1782 

-1843 LHLSDSN
+1843 LHLSDSSAVFSSSPGSN

-1888 DAVEGLEQIRKTL
+1888 DAVEGLEQIRKIL
-1901 AIVNIDLEP
+1901 VIVNIDLEP

-1919 TLQWLAASE
+1919 ALQWLAASE
-1928 TEVSELYFHDSVT
+1928 MEVSDLHFHDTAT
-1941 RDFVFLTRRLRERD
+1941 REFVFLSRRLRERD

-1970 MIEKASDGEQA
+1970 MIEKATDGEPV
-1981 LNKSLVGWLL
+1981 LNKSLVSWLL

>member
-1306 PEQMCNSLWNYAGD
+1306 PEQTCNSLWDYAGD

-1753 NIGQTVNVSVYLSM
+1753 NIGQTVNVS
-1767 PTIADHLADC
+1767 
-1777 TESSQ
+1777 
-1782 GKIAKLSYGEQVQKC
+1782 

-1843 LHLSDSN
+1843 LHL
-1850 GNSSSWSS
+1850 
-1858 LGLEGDMY
+1858 
-1866 EENLSFPTSDSD
+1866 SDSD

>member
-1 MDMYARTQGN
+1 Q
-11 RMKPRISMKKSFGE
+11 SFGE

-35 HSRKELCSVS
+35 HSRKELCNVS
-45 SEECLSQEEQDNF
+45 AEECLNQEEQNNF

-65 FAEEMGTAHL
+65 FAEEMGTVHS

-83 ELPDVLKSFQLCKLK
+83 ELPDVLKSLQLCKLR

-105 KDLKKTLAKP
+105 KDVKKTVAKP
-115 YVMKHQNQLPEV
+115 YDQLPEV

-133 SPSFPRIKVDYIFT
+133 SPSFPRIKADHIFT

-153 TGVRYVVEVN
+153 TGIRYAVEIN
-163 SLQKHQTEASHGE
+163 TSQKQQTETTHGD

-193 AFEHLDEDEPSKIQ
+193 AFEHLDEDDPSKTQ
-207 SAGTSSFTSRNHRD
+207 STGVCSLTSRNLRD
-221 TASQTIP
+221 AASQTIP
-228 SQCLEAVDSKFLVGS
+228 AQGLEAVDSKISVGS
-243 AHRKSSTRSSTLI
+243 ARRKSSAKSSTLI

-290 CDQGV
+290 SDQGV
-295 NFLCKTLFS
+295 NFLCKTWFS

-320 IIFLDEEGYQK
+320 VIFLDEEGYQK

-375 SCKVIRDPILG
+375 SCKIIRDPILG
-386 NPSQKRRTGH
+386 NPSQKRRTAH

-417 LPANVK
+417 LPANVR
-423 KPTPLKP
+423 KPTPRKP

-435 SVFDVPDS
+435 SIFDVPDS
-443 PRPVKTPGEENGGLF
+443 PRPVKTSGEENGGLF

-482 LGGDGT
+482 LSGDGT
-488 GQNHHDAVYNSYSA
+488 GQNHHDAVYNSYSS

-515 FHSKS
+515 FHSES
-520 SSEQVCAEND
+520 SSEQVHVGND
-530 SKHKGIALKEKKGQA
+530 LKHKGVALKEKKGQA
-545 GDLKMKTSKEPDK
+545 ADLKMKTNKEPDK
-558 QAKSKHK
+558 QTKSKRK

-620 EIGRRRAVSLKERA
+620 EIGRRRAISLKERA
-634 INGIASF
+634 INGIANF

-660 IFTNTVARFAADL
+660 VFTNTVARFAADL

-751 SAESMLESTRTST
+751 SAETMLESTRTST
-764 VFPNLND
+764 VFPNFND
-771 RATLKPIQD
+771 RVVLKPTQD
-780 SEKEYTV
+780 SKKEYTV

-808 ALCQPQV
+808 TICQHQV
-815 SSVAHKAKIS
+815 SSDAYKAKAS
-825 PALNSDDN
+825 TAPNSDDN
-833 MKVYKD
+833 MEVHKEST
-839 PAHPLSTSRK
+839 HTFFTSRK

-864 DHSQSTESTPSC
+864 GQGQSTESTQSL
-876 LHNQNDTKR
+876 LHNQNDTKQT
-885 PNNRSGMNNN
+885 NNRSGMNNN
-895 SELTSGS
+895 SELTNGT
-902 KGINTFSG
+902 KDFNTFSG

-929 TKAVEEYTDFL
+929 TKAVEEYADLL
-940 TRKIIDKKPYVQCI
+940 TRKITDKKPHVQCI
-954 GEDFPKNMFADH
+954 GEDFPKNIFADH
-966 LAKYVIKQSVDES
+966 LAKYVVKQSVDAS
-979 KTVLCSTS
+979 KTVLCNTDI
-987 ENLACHVSSQTY
+987 C
-999 TGIGRKEQCVIKKQE
+999 RKEQRAIKKQE

-1020 VSIIAEQQQMP
+1020 VSIIVEQQQQMP

-1036 KFLLTP
+1036 KLLTP
-1042 THSVQCFS
+1042 AHSVQCFS
-1050 ESKDCWQDQ
+1050 ESKDCWQEQ

-1064 SSKSPPP
+1064 SSKSPPS
-1071 CSAVTFARHFLED
+1071 CSTVTFARHVLED
-1084 FTDTG
+1084 LTDKG
-1089 SCSVTCLNRPSKKH
+1089 SCSIAYLNKPSK
-1103 DTHKPSPG
+1103 TRNTQKPSSG
-1111 PLAYRQ
+1111 PLTYRQ
-1117 ADCFLRANSF
+1117 ADCFLHANSF

-1134 EDALQME
+1134 GDALQME
-1141 DKSSLQDG
+1141 DKSSLKDG
-1149 NTRVMPDTP
+1149 NTCVMPDTP

-1202 VTELS
+1202 VTGLS
-1207 ETEHDSLENEEFMLK
+1207 ETEHDSLKNEEFMLK

-1234 EDEDHSEMAVEKEEH
+1234 EDEGHSEVPVEKEER
-1249 SEKTNQYADCL
+1249 SEKTIQYADCL
-1260 ASHIISVATEMAAS
+1260 ASHIISIATEMAAS

-1285 CRQVQ
+1285 DRQIQ
-1290 LGMQNKRCGYT
+1290 LGMQNERCGYT
-1301 ALTNV
+1301 AFINI
-1306 PEQMCNSLWNYAGD
+1306 PEETCNSLWNYAGD
-1320 MAGKVISEAKK
+1320 MAGKVINEAKK

-1349 VDCLYV
+1349 VDCLYL
-1355 RKGDYRSKDRCGPAR
+1355 RKGNKEYSSKERCGPVR
-1370 EQWLGER
+1370 DQWLGER
-1377 DSSALPLPQ
+1377 DSSVLPLPQ
-1386 DSGMTGL
+1386 GPGTTGL

-1432 LVYRSIK
+1432 LAYRSIK
-1439 SGLQQAARKNKLRY
+1439 SGLQQAARNTKWRY
-1453 NRKAFPGQNAQV
+1453 NRKTFPGQNAQV
-1465 HGKLELIK
+1465 NSKLELIK
-1473 AMNKDAVQ
+1473 AVNKDAVQ
-1481 QMKSS
+1481 QVKSS
-1486 VHCCEDQTYGRSNS
+1486 IHCCGDQTYERSIG
-1500 TQRTEC
+1500 TQRTEY
-1506 TELLHFSES
+1506 TELLRFSES

-1527 LKISGACLP
+1527 LKMSGACLP

-1549 FDEVTGDLIKTRI
+1549 FDEVTGDLIKTRF
-1562 SRTSLPFSPDHKLY
+1562 SRTFLPFSPDHKLY
-1576 HSTGSLND
+1576 HSTGSLSE

-1606 LEMSLG
+1606 LEMSLE
-1612 SAVLH
+1612 SAVLR

-1624 GDKLSYTE
+1624 GDRLSYTE

-1654 ESTSHH
+1654 ESVSHH
-1660 LPAHESSIPV
+1660 LPVQESSIPV
-1670 RHFLHSGLGGACQK
+1670 RRFLHSGGACQK
-1684 SRVFQLDIPK
+1684 SRVFQLGIPK

-1704 LSDKGAT
+1704 FSDKGAT

-1753 NIGQTVNVSVYLSM
+1753 NIGQAVNIS
-1767 PTIADHLADC
+1767 
-1777 TESSQ
+1777 
-1782 GKIAKLSYGEQVQKC
+1782 

-1807 ESIVSQ
+1807 ESVVSQ

-1901 AIVNIDLEP
+1901 AVVNIDLEP
-1910 NLVDPQLRA
+1910 NLVDLQIRA
-1919 TLQWLAASE
+1919 ALQWLAASE
-1928 TEVSELYFHDSVT
+1928 TEVADLHFRDTAT
-1941 RDFVFLTRRLRERD
+1941 REFVFLSRRLRERD

-1970 MIEKASDGEQA
+1970 MIEKSSDGEQA
-1981 LNKSLVGWLL
+1981 PNKSLVGWLL